1 MSHPEIQAEQAHID
15 RAYALLESSRQRATR
30 LREMVEVG
38 RGGTR
43 QARFERDVIEDA
55 VAGRLSQLE
64 LGSSSL
70 VFGRIDRESKTNTV
84 TSNTA
89 KTSADA
95 PSPDATGPSET
106 FYIGRLAVADERQEP
121 VVVDWRAPIAEPF
134 FRATGGNPLGLLRR
148 RHFVCRGRVLSDL
161 EDEIFDLD
169 ALDASSNG
177 GNGRP
182 LIAHGAL
189 YAALEQR
196 RDGQLRQVVATIQA
210 EQDEIIRSSRKGIL
224 VCQGGPGTGKTIVAL
239 HRAAYLLYTHRF
251 PLAGQGVLV
260 VGPNRLFLRYVERVL
275 PSLGEAGVHLF
286 VLADL
291 FNEIFPD
298 VRIRLADT
306 PDVARIKG
314 DVAMSQVIAHAI
326 RDRQRPLRSD
336 VRLEFGLGYVTL
348 AANSSRAIV
357 AEARRRFRHH
367 NAGRAYVEKAVYA
380 AMSASH
386 RRRPDPSKLRERFS
400 RHPEVMAALERMWPL
415 LTPAQLLRDLYGS
428 RALLRS
434 AAAGVLTDAEWG
446 LLHRPR
452 GDTEDDYEW
461 SDADVPLLDEAYSVL
476 GPRSRSRRR
485 RSDTEMRTYGH
496 IVVDECQDQPPMALR
511 MIARRSL
518 NGSMTLV
525 GDIAQATSA
534 HAPSSWQE
542 ILAHLPAGPLEPRL
556 SELTLSYRIPQP
568 SLELANQVLAAAAPG
583 LAPPAAVRIE
593 GSPPRFVTAHAGAE
607 AEPSGEAVAR
617 AARERSEQERE
628 EMVATN
634 GPDVERSLL
643 AQAVLETVTTESEA
657 LDGGNML
664 VVSPL
669 QHMDEIAALLK
680 DAGVDFGR
688 ATAASR
694 NATGAL
700 HPHVTLAPVRL
711 CKGLETDGVV
721 VVEPAAMIGEE
732 PQGLRALYVALTR
745 ATKRVAVVSSR
756 PLPEPLRSVAAS
768 RGAESCNTGRTAAHA
783 DAVEVSSGDVHG

>member
-15 RAYALLESSRQRATR
+15 RAYALLETSRQRVTR
-30 LREMVEVG
+30 LRDMVEVG

-70 VFGRIDRESKTNTV
+70 VFGRIDRSERPSGDDDK
-84 TSNTA
+84 S
-89 KTSADA
+89 DG
-95 PSPDATGPSET
+95 SPDGNGASET

-134 FRATGGNPLGLLRR
+134 FRATGGDPLGLLRR
-148 RHFVCRGRVLSDL
+148 RHFVCRGRVLADL
-161 EDEIFDLD
+161 EDEFFDLD
-169 ALDASSNG
+169 ALDGESGDGHRSRLN
-177 GNGRP
+177 
-182 LIAHGAL
+182 AHGAL

-210 EQDEIIRSSRKGIL
+210 EQDEIIRSPRKGIL
-224 VCQGGPGTGKTIVAL
+224 VTQGGPGTGKTIVAL
-239 HRAAYLLYTHRF
+239 HRAAYLLYTYRF

-298 VRIRLADT
+298 VRVRLADT
-306 PDVARIKG
+306 ADVARVKG
-314 DVAMSQVIAHAI
+314 DVRMSQVVKNAV
-326 RDRQRPLRSD
+326 RDRQRPLRGD
-336 VRLEFGLGYVTL
+336 LRLDFGLGYVTL
-348 AANSSRAIV
+348 AASTSRAIV

-367 NAGRAYVEKAVYA
+367 NAGRAYVEQAVYA

-386 RRRPDPSKLRERFS
+386 RRRPEPSKLRERFS
-400 RHPEVMAALERMWPL
+400 RHPDVMEAFERMWPL

-434 AAAGVLTDAEWG
+434 AADGALADAETEQ
-446 LLHRPR
+446 LYRPR
-452 GDTEDDYEW
+452 GDSEADYEW
-461 SDADVPLLDEAYSVL
+461 SDADVPVLDEAYSVL

-534 HAPSSWQE
+534 HAPSSWHE
-542 ILAHLPAGPLEPRL
+542 ILAHLPSGPVAPRL

-583 LAPPAAVRIE
+583 LAPPAAVRID
-593 GSPPRFVTAHAGAE
+593 GSPPRFVTAPE
-607 AEPSGEAVAR
+607 
-617 AARERSEQERE
+617 
-628 EMVATN
+628 
-634 GPDVERSLL
+634 DV
-643 AQAVLETVTTESEA
+643 AQAVLDTVVFEA
-657 LDGGNML
+657 AELDGGSML
-664 VVSPL
+664 VVSPAEC
-669 QHMDEIAALLK
+669 MDDIAELLAS
-680 DAGVDFGR
+680 AGVDFGR

-721 VVEPAAMIGEE
+721 VVEPAAMVDEE

-756 PLPEPLRSVAAS
+756 PLPEPLHSAAAS
-768 RGAESCNTGRTAAHA
+768 YGAGACNTGRTAAHA
-783 DAVEVSSGDVHG
+783 AAAEASSGESHG

>member
-70 VFGRIDRESKTNTV
+70 VFGRIDRS
-84 TSNTA
+84 A

-95 PSPDATGPSET
+95 QVPDATGPSET

-148 RHFVCRGRVLSDL
+148 RHFVCRGRVLAGL

-169 ALDASSNG
+169 ALDASANG
-177 GNGRP
+177 GNGPR
-182 LIAHGAL
+182 LNAHGAL

-196 RDGQLRQVVATIQA
+196 RDGQLQQVVSTIQA
-210 EQDEIIRSSRKGIL
+210 EQDEIIRSPRKGIL
-224 VCQGGPGTGKTIVAL
+224 VTQGGPGTGKTIVAL
-239 HRAAYLLYTHRF
+239 HRAAYLLYTYRF

-291 FNEIFPD
+291 FNEIFPE
-298 VRIRLADT
+298 VRVRLADT
-306 PDVARIKG
+306 PEAARIKG
-314 DVAMSQVIAHAI
+314 DVRMSQVVMNAV

-336 VRLEFGLGYVTL
+336 LRLDFGLGYVTL
-348 AANSSRAIV
+348 AASTSRAIV

-367 NAGRAYVEKAVYA
+367 NAGRAYVEQAAYA

-386 RRRPDPSKLRERFS
+386 RRRPEPSKLRERFS
-400 RHPEVMAALERMWPL
+400 RHPGVMEAFERMWPL

-434 AAAGVLTDAEWG
+434 AAGGVLSDAETEQ
-446 LLHRPR
+446 LFRPR
-452 GDTEDDYEW
+452 GDGEADYEW
-461 SDADVPLLDEAYSVL
+461 SDADVPMLDEAYSVL
-476 GPRSRSRRR
+476 GPRSRSRKR

-534 HAPSSWQE
+534 HAPSSWHE
-542 ILAHLPAGPLEPRL
+542 ILAHLPSGPVAPRL

-583 LAPPAAVRIE
+583 LAPPAAVRID
-593 GSPPRFVTAHAGAE
+593 GAPPRFVTASGGVAQGVLDTVVFEAAE
-607 AEPSGEAVAR
+607 
-617 AARERSEQERE
+617 
-628 EMVATN
+628 
-634 GPDVERSLL
+634 
-643 AQAVLETVTTESEA
+643 
-657 LDGGNML
+657 LDGGSML
-664 VVSPL
+664 VVSPAE
-669 QHMDEIAALLK
+669 HMDDIAELLAS
-680 DAGVDFGR
+680 AGVDFGR

-721 VVEPAAMIGEE
+721 VVEPAAMVDEE

-756 PLPEPLRSVAAS
+756 PLPEPLHSAAAS
-768 RGAESCNTGRTAAHA
+768 CGAGACNTGRTAAHA
-783 DAVEVSSGDVHG
+783 AAAEASSGDSHG

>member
-43 QARFERDVIEDA
+43 QARFERDVIEDT

-70 VFGRIDRESKTNTV
+70 VFGRIDRPARPNGDTGRPDDGS
-84 TSNTA
+84 
-89 KTSADA
+89 DG
-95 PSPDATGPSET
+95 SPDGNGASET

-134 FRATGGNPLGLLRR
+134 FRATGGDPLGLLRR
-148 RHFVCRGRVLSDL
+148 RHFVCRGRVLADL
-161 EDEIFDLD
+161 EDEVFDLD
-169 ALDASSNG
+169 ALDGGSD
-177 GNGRP
+177 GNGDRP
-182 LIAHGAL
+182 RLNAHGAL

-196 RDGQLRQVVATIQA
+196 RDGQLRQVVSTIQA
-210 EQDEIIRSSRKGIL
+210 EQDEIIRSPRKGIL
-224 VCQGGPGTGKTIVAL
+224 VTQGGPGTGKTIVAL
-239 HRAAYLLYTHRF
+239 HRAAYLLYTYRF

-260 VGPNRLFLRYVERVL
+260 IGPNRLFLRYVERVL
-275 PSLGEAGVHLF
+275 PSLGEVGVHLF

-291 FNEIFPD
+291 FNEMFPE
-298 VRIRLADT
+298 VRVRLADT
-306 PDVARIKG
+306 AAVARTKG
-314 DVAMSQVIAHAI
+314 DIAMSQVISNAV
-326 RDRQRPLRSD
+326 RDRERPLRSD
-336 VRLEFGLGYVTL
+336 LRLEFGLGYVTL
-348 AANSSRAIV
+348 SVNTSRAIV

-367 NAGRAYVEKAVYA
+367 NAGRTYVEQAVYA

-386 RRRPDPSKLRERFS
+386 RRRPEPAKLRERFA

-434 AAAGVLTDAEWG
+434 AAEGVLGDDEWES
-446 LLHRPR
+446 LYRAR
-452 GDTEDDYEW
+452 GDSEADYEW
-461 SDADVPLLDEAYSVL
+461 TDADVPLLDEAYSVL
-476 GPRSRSRRR
+476 GPRSRSRKR
-485 RSDTEMRTYGH
+485 RSDTEIRTYGH

-518 NGSMTLV
+518 NGSMTVV

-542 ILAHLPAGPLEPRL
+542 ILCHLPSGPVAPRL

-568 SLELANQVLAAAAPG
+568 SLELANRVLAAAAPG
-583 LAPPAAVRIE
+583 LAPPEAVRID
-593 GSPPRFVTAHAGAE
+593 GSPPRFVHAESIAH
-607 AEPSGEAVAR
+607 
-617 AARERSEQERE
+617 
-628 EMVATN
+628 
-634 GPDVERSLL
+634 
-643 AQAVLETVTTESEA
+643 AVLETVDDESAA
-657 LDGGNML
+657 LDGGSLL
-664 VVSPL
+664 VVSPARF
-669 QHMDEIAALLK
+669 MDEIASLLE

-700 HPHVTLAPVRL
+700 HPRVTLAPVRL

-721 VVEPAAMIGEE
+721 VVEPAAMVDEE
-732 PQGLRALYVALTR
+732 AQGLRALYVALTR
-745 ATKRVAVVSSR
+745 ATKRVAVVWNR
-756 PLPEPLRSVAAS
+756 PLPYPLNDRSSSGIAGQA
-768 RGAESCNTGRTAAHA
+768 GACNTGPAAAPDMPAMGMPGANH
-783 DAVEVSSGDVHG
+783 VTSGESNG

>member
-70 VFGRIDRESKTNTV
+70 VFGRIDRPVKASLDGHEPEGNG
-84 TSNTA
+84 A
-89 KTSADA
+89 
-95 PSPDATGPSET
+95 SET
-106 FYIGRLAVADERQEP
+106 FHIGRLAVADEHQEP

-134 FRATGGNPLGLLRR
+134 FRATGGDPLGLLRR
-148 RHFVCRGRVLSDL
+148 RHFVCRGRVLADL
-161 EDEIFDLD
+161 EDEVFDLD
-169 ALDASSNG
+169 VLDGEGDGKADG
-177 GNGRP
+177 DRP
-182 LIAHGAL
+182 RLNAHGAL
-189 YAALEQR
+189 YAALEER
-196 RDGQLRQVVATIQA
+196 RGGQLRQVVSTIQA
-210 EQDEIIRSSRKGIL
+210 EQDEIIRSPRKGIL

-239 HRAAYLLYTHRF
+239 HRAAYLLYTYRF

-260 VGPNRLFLRYVERVL
+260 IGPNRLFLRYVERVL
-275 PSLGEAGVHLF
+275 PSLGEVGVHLF

-306 PDVARIKG
+306 AAVARTKG
-314 DVAMSQVIAHAI
+314 DTAMSQVIVNAV
-326 RDRQRPLRSD
+326 RDRQRPLRREL
-336 VRLEFGLGYVTL
+336 RLEFGLGYVTL
-348 AANSSRAIV
+348 SVGTSRAIV

-367 NAGRAYVEKAVYA
+367 NAGRSYVEQEVYA

-386 RRRPDPSKLRERFS
+386 RRRPEPAKLRERFA

-434 AAAGVLTDAEWG
+434 ACDGLLERDAWES
-446 LLHRPR
+446 LHRPR
-452 GDTEDDYEW
+452 GDSEADYEW
-461 SDADVPLLDEAYSVL
+461 TDADVPLLDEAYSVL
-476 GPRSRSRRR
+476 GPRSRSRKR
-485 RSDTEMRTYGH
+485 RSDTEIRTYGH

-518 NGSMTLV
+518 NGSMTVV

-542 ILAHLPAGPLEPRL
+542 ILRHLPSGPIAPRL
-556 SELTLSYRIPQP
+556 AELTLSYRIPQP
-568 SLELANQVLAAAAPG
+568 SLDLANRVLAAAAPG
-583 LAPPAAVRIE
+583 LAPPEAVRID
-593 GSPPRFVTAHAGAE
+593 GAPPRFVHAQNVAQSVLDTVHDE
-607 AEPSGEAVAR
+607 AA
-617 AARERSEQERE
+617 
-628 EMVATN
+628 
-634 GPDVERSLL
+634 
-643 AQAVLETVTTESEA
+643 A
-657 LDGGNML
+657 LDGGSLL
-664 VVSPL
+664 VVSPAGFI
-669 QHMDEIAALLK
+669 DEIASLLE
-680 DAGVDFGR
+680 DAGVDYGR

-700 HPHVTLAPVRL
+700 HPRVTLAPVRL

-721 VVEPAAMIGEE
+721 VVEPAAMVDEE
-732 PQGLRALYVALTR
+732 AQGLRALYVALTR
-745 ATKRVAVVSSR
+745 ATKRVAVVWSR
-756 PLPEPLRSVAAS
+756 PLPEPLDGPSNGPSSTTIAGSA
-768 RGAESCNTGRTAAHA
+768 GACNTGLAPAPGVP
-783 DAVEVSSGDVHG
+783 AVGMSGATHVTPGESHG

>member
-70 VFGRIDRESKTNTV
+70 VFGRIDRESS
-84 TSNTA
+84 TSPMAANPA

-95 PSPDATGPSET
+95 QVPDATGPSET
-106 FYIGRLAVADERQEP
+106 FYIGRLAVADEQQEP

-148 RHFVCRGRVLSDL
+148 RHFVCRGRVLADL

-169 ALDASSNG
+169 ALDGGPNG
-177 GNGRP
+177 GNGPR
-182 LIAHGAL
+182 LNAHGAL

-210 EQDEIIRSSRKGIL
+210 EQDEIIRSPRKGIL

-239 HRAAYLLYTHRF
+239 HRAAYLLYTYRF

-298 VRIRLADT
+298 VRIRTAEG
-306 PDVARIKG
+306 PEVARIKG
-314 DVAMSQVIAHAI
+314 DVRMSHVVMNAV
-326 RDRQRPLRSD
+326 RDRQRPLRD
-336 VRLEFGLGYVTL
+336 DLRLEFGLGYVTL
-348 AANSSRAIV
+348 DAGTSRAIV

-367 NAGRAYVEKAVYA
+367 NAGRAHVEQAVYA

-400 RHPEVMAALERMWPL
+400 RHPDVMEAFERMWPL

-434 AAAGVLTDAEWG
+434 AADGVLADAETEQ
-446 LLHRPR
+446 LYRPR
-452 GDTEDDYEW
+452 GDSEADYEW
-461 SDADVPLLDEAYSVL
+461 SDADVPVLDEAYSVL
-476 GPRSRSRRR
+476 GPRSRSRKR
-485 RSDTEMRTYGH
+485 RSDSEMRTYGH

-534 HAPSSWQE
+534 HAPSSWHE
-542 ILAHLPAGPLEPRL
+542 ILAHLPSGPVAPRL

-568 SLELANQVLAAAAPG
+568 SLELANEVLAAAAPG
-583 LAPPAAVRIE
+583 LAPPAAVRID
-593 GSPPRFVTAHAGAE
+593 GSPPRFV
-607 AEPSGEAVAR
+607 
-617 AARERSEQERE
+617 AASD
-628 EMVATN
+628 
-634 GPDVERSLL
+634 GL
-643 AQAVLETVTTESEA
+643 AQAVLDTVVFEA
-657 LDGGNML
+657 AELDGGSIL
-664 VVSPL
+664 VVSPAV
-669 QHMDEIAALLK
+669 HMDGIAELLAA
-680 DAGVDFGR
+680 AGVDFGR

-721 VVEPAAMIGEE
+721 VVEPAAMIDEE

-756 PLPEPLRSVAAS
+756 PLPEPLHTAAAS
-768 RGAESCNTGRTAAHA
+768 CSAGACNTGGTVANAAAA
-783 DAVEVSSGDVHG
+783 DASSGDSHG

>member
-1 MSHPEIQAEQAHID
+1 MISLKSGDEPSVSHPEIQAEQAHID

-30 LREMVEVG
+30 LRDMVEVG

-70 VFGRIDRESKTNTV
+70 VFGRIDRESTTGPI
-84 TSNTA
+84 

-95 PSPDATGPSET
+95 QAPDATGPSET

-148 RHFVCRGRVLSDL
+148 RHFVCRGRVLADL

-169 ALDASSNG
+169 ALDASANG
-177 GNGRP
+177 GNGPR
-182 LIAHGAL
+182 LNAHGAL

-210 EQDEIIRSSRKGIL
+210 EQDEIIRSPRKGIL

-239 HRAAYLLYTHRF
+239 HRAAYLLYTYRF

-291 FNEIFPD
+291 FNEIFPE
-298 VRIRLADT
+298 VRVRLADT

-314 DVAMSQVIAHAI
+314 DVRMSQVVSNAV

-336 VRLEFGLGYVTL
+336 LRLEFGLGYVTL
-348 AANSSRAIV
+348 AAGTSRAIV

-367 NAGRAYVEKAVYA
+367 SAGRAYVEQAVYA

-400 RHPEVMAALERMWPL
+400 RHPDVVEAFERMWPL

-434 AAAGVLTDAEWG
+434 AAGGVLDDAETEQ
-446 LLHRPR
+446 LYRAR
-452 GDTEDDYEW
+452 GDSEADYEW
-461 SDADVPLLDEAYSVL
+461 SDSDVPVLDEAYAVL
-476 GPRSRSRRR
+476 GPRSRSRKR
-485 RSDTEMRTYGH
+485 RSDTEIRTYGH

-534 HAPSSWQE
+534 HAPSSWHE
-542 ILAHLPAGPLEPRL
+542 ILAHLPSGPVVPRQ

-583 LAPPAAVRIE
+583 LAPPAAVRID
-593 GSPPRFVTAHAGAE
+593 GSPPRFV
-607 AEPSGEAVAR
+607 
-617 AARERSEQERE
+617 AAS
-628 EMVATN
+628 N
-634 GPDVERSLL
+634 GV
-643 AQAVLETVTTESEA
+643 AQAVLDTVVSEA
-657 LDGGNML
+657 AELDGGSML
-664 VVSPL
+664 VVSPAEY
-669 QHMDEIAALLK
+669 MDDIAELLAA
-680 DAGVDFGR
+680 AGVDFGR

-721 VVEPAAMIGEE
+721 VVEPAAMVDEE

-756 PLPEPLRSVAAS
+756 PLPEPLRSAAAS
-768 RGAESCNTGRTAAHA
+768 CGAGACNTGRTAANA
-783 DAVEVSSGDVHG
+783 AAAEASSGDSHG

>member
-70 VFGRIDRESKTNTV
+70 VFGRIDRPARPNG
-84 TSNTA
+84 
-89 KTSADA
+89 DA
-95 PSPDATGPSET
+95 GSPDGIRVGSPDGNGASET

-134 FRATGGNPLGLLRR
+134 FRATGGDPLGLLRR
-148 RHFVCRGRVLSDL
+148 RHFVCRGRLLADL
-161 EDEIFDLD
+161 EDEVFDLD
-169 ALDASSNG
+169 ALDSAG
-177 GNGRP
+177 DGNGDRP
-182 LIAHGAL
+182 RLNAHGAL

-196 RDGQLRQVVATIQA
+196 RDGQLRQVVSTIQA
-210 EQDEIIRSSRKGIL
+210 EQDEIIRSPRKGIL
-224 VCQGGPGTGKTIVAL
+224 VTQGGPGTGKTIVAL
-239 HRAAYLLYTHRF
+239 HRAAYLLYTYRF

-260 VGPNRLFLRYVERVL
+260 IGPNRLFLRYVERVL

-298 VRIRLADT
+298 VRVRLADT
-306 PDVARIKG
+306 AAVARTKG
-314 DVAMSQVIAHAI
+314 DTRMSQVIADAV

-336 VRLEFGLGYVTL
+336 LRLEFGLGYVTL
-348 AANSSRAIV
+348 SAGTSRAIV

-367 NAGRAYVEKAVYA
+367 NAGRSYVEQAVYA

-386 RRRPDPSKLRERFS
+386 RRRPEPAKLRERFA
-400 RHPEVMAALERMWPL
+400 RHPEVMEAFERMWPL

-428 RALLRS
+428 HALLRS
-434 AAAGVLTDAEWG
+434 AAEGVLQQDEWEA
-446 LLHRPR
+446 LYRPR
-452 GDTEDDYEW
+452 GDSEADYEW
-461 SDADVPLLDEAYSVL
+461 TDADVPLLDEAYSML
-476 GPRSRSRRR
+476 GPRSRSRKR
-485 RSDTEMRTYGH
+485 RSDSEIRTYGH

-518 NGSMTLV
+518 NGSMTVV

-534 HAPSSWQE
+534 HAPSGWQE
-542 ILAHLPAGPLEPRL
+542 ILAHLPSGPVAPRL

-568 SLELANQVLAAAAPG
+568 SLELANRVLAAAAPG
-583 LAPPAAVRIE
+583 LAPPAAVRID
-593 GSPPRFVTAHAGAE
+593 GAPPRFVHAQSIAH
-607 AEPSGEAVAR
+607 
-617 AARERSEQERE
+617 
-628 EMVATN
+628 
-634 GPDVERSLL
+634 
-643 AQAVLETVTTESEA
+643 AVLETVNDEAAA
-657 LDGGNML
+657 LDGGSVL
-664 VVSPL
+664 VVSPA
-669 QHMDEIAALLK
+669 QFIDEIASLLEG
-680 DAGVDFGR
+680 AGLDFGR

-700 HPHVTLAPVRL
+700 HPRVTLAPVRL

-721 VVEPAAMIGEE
+721 VAEPAAMVDEE

-745 ATKRVAVVSSR
+745 ATKRVAVVWRR
-756 PLPEPLRSVAAS
+756 PLPDSLNGPSSSGIAGAA
-768 RGAESCNTGRTAAHA
+768 GACNTGVAAA
-783 DAVEVSSGDVHG
+783 PGVPAVGMPGANHVTSGESNG

>member
-15 RAYALLESSRQRATR
+15 RAYALLETSRQRVTR
-30 LREMVEVG
+30 LRDMVEVG

-70 VFGRIDRESKTNTV
+70 VFGRIDRSERPSGDDDK
-84 TSNTA
+84 S
-89 KTSADA
+89 DG
-95 PSPDATGPSET
+95 SPDGNGASET

-134 FRATGGNPLGLLRR
+134 FRATGGDPLGLLRR
-148 RHFVCRGRVLSDL
+148 RHFVCRGRVLADL
-161 EDEIFDLD
+161 EDEFFDLD
-169 ALDASSNG
+169 ALDGESGDG
-177 GNGRP
+177 GGHRSRLN
-182 LIAHGAL
+182 AHGAL

-210 EQDEIIRSSRKGIL
+210 EQDEIIRSPRKGIL
-224 VCQGGPGTGKTIVAL
+224 VTQGGPGTGKTIVAL
-239 HRAAYLLYTHRF
+239 HRAAYLLYTYRF

-298 VRIRLADT
+298 VRVRLADT
-306 PDVARIKG
+306 ADVARVKG
-314 DVAMSQVIAHAI
+314 DVRMSQVVKNAV
-326 RDRQRPLRSD
+326 RDRQRPLRGD
-336 VRLEFGLGYVTL
+336 LRLDFGLGYVTL
-348 AANSSRAIV
+348 AASTSRAIV

-367 NAGRAYVEKAVYA
+367 NAGRAYVEQAVYA

-386 RRRPDPSKLRERFS
+386 RRRPEPSKLRERFS
-400 RHPEVMAALERMWPL
+400 RHPDVMEAFERMWPL

-434 AAAGVLTDAEWG
+434 AADGALADAETEQ
-446 LLHRPR
+446 LYRPR
-452 GDTEDDYEW
+452 GDSEADYEW
-461 SDADVPLLDEAYSVL
+461 SDADVPVLDEAYSVL

-534 HAPSSWQE
+534 HAPSSWHE
-542 ILAHLPAGPLEPRL
+542 ILAHLPSGPVAPRL

-583 LAPPAAVRIE
+583 LAPPAAVRID
-593 GSPPRFVTAHAGAE
+593 GSPPRFVTAPE
-607 AEPSGEAVAR
+607 
-617 AARERSEQERE
+617 
-628 EMVATN
+628 
-634 GPDVERSLL
+634 DV
-643 AQAVLETVTTESEA
+643 AQAVLDTVVFEA
-657 LDGGNML
+657 AELDGGSML
-664 VVSPL
+664 VVSPAEY
-669 QHMDEIAALLK
+669 MDDIAELLAS
-680 DAGVDFGR
+680 AGVDFGR

-721 VVEPAAMIGEE
+721 VVEPAAMVDEE

-756 PLPEPLRSVAAS
+756 PLPEPLHSAAAS
-768 RGAESCNTGRTAAHA
+768 YGAGACNTGRTAAHA
-783 DAVEVSSGDVHG
+783 AAAEASSGESHG

>member
-30 LREMVEVG
+30 LRDMVEVG

-70 VFGRIDRESKTNTV
+70 VFGRIDR
-84 TSNTA
+84 
-89 KTSADA
+89 SALPNGDA
-95 PSPDATGPSET
+95 DKSDGSPDGNGASET

-134 FRATGGNPLGLLRR
+134 FRATGGDPLGLLRR
-148 RHFVCRGRVLSDL
+148 RHFVCRGRVLADL
-161 EDEIFDLD
+161 EDEFFDLD
-169 ALDASSNG
+169 ALDSERGDGPRSRLN
-177 GNGRP
+177 
-182 LIAHGAL
+182 AHGAL

-210 EQDEIIRSSRKGIL
+210 EQDEIIRSPRKGIL
-224 VCQGGPGTGKTIVAL
+224 VTQGGPGTGKTIVAL
-239 HRAAYLLYTHRF
+239 HRAAYLLYTYRF

-298 VRIRLADT
+298 VRVRLADA

-314 DVAMSQVIAHAI
+314 DVRMSQLVKNAV
-326 RDRQRPLRSD
+326 RDRQRPIRSD
-336 VRLEFGLGYVTL
+336 LRLEFGLGYVTL
-348 AANSSRAIV
+348 AASTSRAIV

-367 NAGRAYVEKAVYA
+367 NAGRAYVEQAVYS

-386 RRRPDPSKLRERFS
+386 RRRPEPSKLRERFS
-400 RHPEVMAALERMWPL
+400 RHPDVMEAFERMWPL

-428 RALLRS
+428 HALLRS
-434 AAAGVLTDAEWG
+434 AADGVLADAETEQ
-446 LLHRPR
+446 LYRTR
-452 GDTEDDYEW
+452 GDSEPDYEW
-461 SDADVPLLDEAYSVL
+461 SDADVPVLDEAYSVL
-476 GPRSRSRRR
+476 GPRSRSRKR

-534 HAPSSWQE
+534 HAPSSWHE
-542 ILAHLPAGPLEPRL
+542 ILAHLPSGPVAPRL

-583 LAPPAAVRIE
+583 LAPPAAVRID
-593 GSPPRFVTAHAGAE
+593 GAPPRFVKAPAGPE

-628 EMVATN
+628 ITGSPTGEFVS
-634 GPDVERSLL
+634 ERSLL
-643 AQAVLETVTTESEA
+643 AQAVLDTVVFEA
-657 LDGGNML
+657 AELDGGSML
-664 VVSPL
+664 VVSPAE
-669 QHMDEIAALLK
+669 HMDDIAELLAG
-680 DAGVDFGR
+680 AGVDFGR

-694 NATGAL
+694 NATGTL

-721 VVEPAAMIGEE
+721 VVEPAAMVDEE

-756 PLPEPLRSVAAS
+756 PLPEPLHSAAAS
-768 RGAESCNTGRTAAHA
+768 RGAGACNTGRTAAHA
-783 DAVEVSSGDVHG
+783 AAAEASSGDSHG

>member
-30 LREMVEVG
+30 LRDMVEVG

-70 VFGRIDRESKTNTV
+70 VFGRIDR
-84 TSNTA
+84 
-89 KTSADA
+89 SARPNGDDDKSDG
-95 PSPDATGPSET
+95 SPDGNGASET

-134 FRATGGNPLGLLRR
+134 FRATGGDPLGLLRR
-148 RHFVCRGRVLSDL
+148 RHFVCRGRVLADL
-161 EDEIFDLD
+161 EDEFFDLD
-169 ALDASSNG
+169 ALDGQRGDDPRSRLN
-177 GNGRP
+177 
-182 LIAHGAL
+182 AHGAL

-210 EQDEIIRSSRKGIL
+210 EQDEIIRSPRKGIL
-224 VCQGGPGTGKTIVAL
+224 VTQGGPGTGKTIVAL
-239 HRAAYLLYTHRF
+239 HRAAYLLYTYRF

-298 VRIRLADT
+298 VRVRLADA

-314 DVAMSQVIAHAI
+314 DVRMSQVVKNAV
-326 RDRQRPLRSD
+326 RDRQRPIRSD
-336 VRLEFGLGYVTL
+336 LRLEFGLGYVTL
-348 AANSSRAIV
+348 AASTSRAIV
-357 AEARRRFRHH
+357 SEARRRFRHH
-367 NAGRAYVEKAVYA
+367 NAGRAYVEQAVYS

-386 RRRPDPSKLRERFS
+386 RRRPEPSKLRERFS
-400 RHPEVMAALERMWPL
+400 RHPDVMEAFERMWPL

-434 AAAGVLTDAEWG
+434 AADGVLADAESEQ
-446 LLHRPR
+446 LYRPR
-452 GDTEDDYEW
+452 GDSEADYEW
-461 SDADVPLLDEAYSVL
+461 SDADVPVLDEAYSVL
-476 GPRSRSRRR
+476 GPRSRSRKR

-534 HAPSSWQE
+534 HAPSSWHE
-542 ILAHLPAGPLEPRL
+542 ILAHLPSGPVAPRL

-583 LAPPAAVRIE
+583 LAPPAAVRID
-593 GSPPRFVTAHAGAE
+593 GAPPRFVKAPA
-607 AEPSGEAVAR
+607 
-617 AARERSEQERE
+617 
-628 EMVATN
+628 
-634 GPDVERSLL
+634 DV
-643 AQAVLETVTTESEA
+643 AQAVLDTVVFEA
-657 LDGGNML
+657 AELDGGSML
-664 VVSPL
+664 VVSPAE
-669 QHMDEIAALLK
+669 HMDDIAELLAA
-680 DAGVDFGR
+680 AGVDFGR

-721 VVEPAAMIGEE
+721 VVEPAAIVDEE

-756 PLPEPLRSVAAS
+756 PLPEPLHSAAAS
-768 RGAESCNTGRTAAHA
+768 CGAGACNTGRTAAHA
-783 DAVEVSSGDVHG
+783 AAAEASSGDSHG

>member
-30 LREMVEVG
+30 LRDMVEVG

-70 VFGRIDRESKTNTV
+70 VFGRIDR
-84 TSNTA
+84 
-89 KTSADA
+89 SAGPNGDA
-95 PSPDATGPSET
+95 DKSDGSPDGNGASET

-134 FRATGGNPLGLLRR
+134 FRATGGDPLGLLRR
-148 RHFVCRGRVLSDL
+148 RHFVCRGRVLADL
-161 EDEIFDLD
+161 EDEFFDLD
-169 ALDASSNG
+169 ALDGQRGDDPRSRLN
-177 GNGRP
+177 
-182 LIAHGAL
+182 AHGAL

-210 EQDEIIRSSRKGIL
+210 EQDEIIRSPRKGIL
-224 VCQGGPGTGKTIVAL
+224 VTQGGPGTGKTIVAL
-239 HRAAYLLYTHRF
+239 HRAAYLLYTYRF

-298 VRIRLADT
+298 VRVRLADT
-306 PDVARIKG
+306 ADVARIKG
-314 DVAMSQVIAHAI
+314 DVRMSQVVKNAV
-326 RDRQRPLRSD
+326 RDRQRPIRSD
-336 VRLEFGLGYVTL
+336 LRLEFGLGYVTL
-348 AANSSRAIV
+348 AASTSRAIV

-367 NAGRAYVEKAVYA
+367 NAGRAYVEQAVYA

-386 RRRPDPSKLRERFS
+386 RRRPEPSKLRERFS
-400 RHPEVMAALERMWPL
+400 RHPDVMEAFERMWPL

-434 AAAGVLTDAEWG
+434 AADSVLADAETEQ
-446 LLHRPR
+446 LFRPR
-452 GDTEDDYEW
+452 GDSEADYEW
-461 SDADVPLLDEAYSVL
+461 SDADVPVLDEAYSVL
-476 GPRSRSRRR
+476 GPRSRSRKR

-534 HAPSSWQE
+534 HAPSSWHE
-542 ILAHLPAGPLEPRL
+542 ILAHLPSGPVAPRL

-583 LAPPAAVRIE
+583 LAPPAAVRID
-593 GSPPRFVTAHAGAE
+593 GAPPRFVKAPA
-607 AEPSGEAVAR
+607 
-617 AARERSEQERE
+617 
-628 EMVATN
+628 
-634 GPDVERSLL
+634 DV
-643 AQAVLETVTTESEA
+643 AQAVLDTVVFEA
-657 LDGGNML
+657 AELDGGSML
-664 VVSPL
+664 VVSPAE
-669 QHMDEIAALLK
+669 HMDDIAELLAA
-680 DAGVDFGR
+680 AGVDFGR

-721 VVEPAAMIGEE
+721 VVEPAAIVDEE

-756 PLPEPLRSVAAS
+756 PLPEPLHSAAAS
-768 RGAESCNTGRTAAHA
+768 CGAGACNTGRTAAHA
-783 DAVEVSSGDVHG
+783 AAAEASSGDSHG

>member
-30 LREMVEVG
+30 LRDMVEVG

-70 VFGRIDRESKTNTV
+70 VFGRIDR
-84 TSNTA
+84 
-89 KTSADA
+89 SARPNGDA
-95 PSPDATGPSET
+95 DKFDGSPDGNGASET

-121 VVVDWRAPIAEPF
+121 VVVDWRAPVAEPF
-134 FRATGGNPLGLLRR
+134 FRATGGDPLGLLRR
-148 RHFVCRGRVLSDL
+148 RHFVCRGRVLADL
-161 EDEIFDLD
+161 EDEFFDLD
-169 ALDASSNG
+169 ALDCESG
-177 GNGRP
+177 GGVGHRSRLN
-182 LIAHGAL
+182 AHGAL

-210 EQDEIIRSSRKGIL
+210 EQDEIIRSPRKGIL
-224 VCQGGPGTGKTIVAL
+224 VTQGGPGTGKTIVAL
-239 HRAAYLLYTHRF
+239 HRAAYLLYTYRF

-291 FNEIFPD
+291 FNEIFPE
-298 VRIRLADT
+298 VRVRLADT
-306 PDVARIKG
+306 PEVARIKG
-314 DVAMSQVIAHAI
+314 DVRMSQVVKNAV
-326 RDRQRPLRSD
+326 RDRQRPIRSD
-336 VRLEFGLGYVTL
+336 LRLEFGLGYVTL
-348 AANSSRAIV
+348 AASTSRAIV

-367 NAGRAYVEKAVYA
+367 NAGRAYVEQAVYS

-386 RRRPDPSKLRERFS
+386 RRRPEPSKLRERFS
-400 RHPEVMAALERMWPL
+400 RHPEVMEAFERMWPL

-434 AAAGVLTDAEWG
+434 AAGEVLADAETEQ
-446 LLHRPR
+446 LYRPR
-452 GDTEDDYEW
+452 GDSEADYEW
-461 SDADVPLLDEAYSVL
+461 SDADVPVLDEAYSVL
-476 GPRSRSRRR
+476 GPRSRSRKR

-534 HAPSSWQE
+534 HAPSSWHE
-542 ILAHLPAGPLEPRL
+542 ILAHLPSGPVAPRL

-583 LAPPAAVRIE
+583 LAPPAAVRID
-593 GSPPRFVTAHAGAE
+593 GAPPRFVKAPE
-607 AEPSGEAVAR
+607 
-617 AARERSEQERE
+617 
-628 EMVATN
+628 
-634 GPDVERSLL
+634 DV
-643 AQAVLETVTTESEA
+643 AQAVLNTVVFEA
-657 LDGGNML
+657 AELDGGSML
-664 VVSPL
+664 VVSPAE
-669 QHMDEIAALLK
+669 HMDDIAGLLAA
-680 DAGVDFGR
+680 AGVDFGR

-721 VVEPAAMIGEE
+721 VVEPAAMVDEE

-756 PLPEPLRSVAAS
+756 PLPEPLHSAAAS
-768 RGAESCNTGRTAAHA
+768 CGAGACNTGRIAANA
-783 DAVEVSSGDVHG
+783 AAAEASSGDSHG

>member
-15 RAYALLESSRQRATR
+15 RAYALLESSRQRAAR
-30 LREMVEVG
+30 LRGMVEVG

-70 VFGRIDRESKTNTV
+70 VFGRIDRSERPSGDDDK
-84 TSNTA
+84 S
-89 KTSADA
+89 DG
-95 PSPDATGPSET
+95 SPDGNGASET

-134 FRATGGNPLGLLRR
+134 FRATGGDPLGLLRR
-148 RHFVCRGRVLSDL
+148 RHFVCRGRVLADL
-161 EDEIFDLD
+161 EDEFFDLD
-169 ALDASSNG
+169 ALDGQRGDGPRSRLN
-177 GNGRP
+177 
-182 LIAHGAL
+182 AHGAL

-210 EQDEIIRSSRKGIL
+210 EQDEIIRSPRKGIL
-224 VCQGGPGTGKTIVAL
+224 VTQGGPGTGKTIVAL
-239 HRAAYLLYTHRF
+239 HRAAYLLYTYRF

-291 FNEIFPD
+291 FNEIFGD
-298 VRIRLADT
+298 VRVRLADT

-314 DVAMSQVIAHAI
+314 DVRMSQVVTNAV

-336 VRLEFGLGYVTL
+336 LRLEFGLGYVTL
-348 AANSSRAIV
+348 TAGTSRAIV

-367 NAGRAYVEKAVYA
+367 NAGRAYVEQAVYS

-386 RRRPDPSKLRERFS
+386 RRRPDPGKLRERFS
-400 RHPEVMAALERMWPL
+400 RHPEVMEAFERMWPL

-434 AAAGVLTDAEWG
+434 AAGEVLADAETEQ
-446 LLHRPR
+446 LYRPR
-452 GDTEDDYEW
+452 GDSEADYEW
-461 SDADVPLLDEAYSVL
+461 SDADVPVLDEAYSVL
-476 GPRSRSRRR
+476 GPRSRSRKR

-534 HAPSSWQE
+534 HAPSSWHE
-542 ILAHLPAGPLEPRL
+542 ILAHLPSGPVAPRL

-583 LAPPAAVRIE
+583 LAPPAAVRID
-593 GSPPRFVTAHAGAE
+593 GSPPRFVKAPE
-607 AEPSGEAVAR
+607 
-617 AARERSEQERE
+617 
-628 EMVATN
+628 
-634 GPDVERSLL
+634 DV
-643 AQAVLETVTTESEA
+643 AQAVLDTVVTEAAE
-657 LDGGNML
+657 LDDGSML
-664 VVSPL
+664 VVSPAEY
-669 QHMDEIAALLK
+669 MDDIAELLAA
-680 DAGVDFGR
+680 AGVDFGR

-721 VVEPAAMIGEE
+721 VVEPAAMVDEE

-756 PLPEPLRSVAAS
+756 PLPEPLRSAAAS
-768 RGAESCNTGRTAAHA
+768 YGAGACNTGRIAANA
-783 DAVEVSSGDVHG
+783 AAAEARSGDSHG

>member
-1 MSHPEIQAEQAHID
+1 
-15 RAYALLESSRQRATR
+15 
-30 LREMVEVG
+30 MVEVG

-70 VFGRIDRESKTNTV
+70 VFGRIDRPARPNG
-84 TSNTA
+84 
-89 KTSADA
+89 DIDR
-95 PSPDATGPSET
+95 PDDGSDGGPDGNGASET

-134 FRATGGNPLGLLRR
+134 FRATGGDPLGLLRR
-148 RHFVCRGRVLSDL
+148 RHFVCRGRVLADL
-161 EDEIFDLD
+161 EDEVFDLD
-169 ALDASSNG
+169 ALG
-177 GNGRP
+177 GHGDDEADGDRP
-182 LIAHGAL
+182 RLNAHGAL

-196 RDGQLRQVVATIQA
+196 RDGQLRQVVSTIQA
-210 EQDEIIRSSRKGIL
+210 EQDEIIRSPRKGIL
-224 VCQGGPGTGKTIVAL
+224 VTQGGPGTGKTIVAL
-239 HRAAYLLYTHRF
+239 HRAAYLLYTYRF

-260 VGPNRLFLRYVERVL
+260 IGPNRLFLRYVERVL

-298 VRIRLADT
+298 VRVRLADT
-306 PDVARIKG
+306 AAVARTKG
-314 DVAMSQVIAHAI
+314 DIAMSKVIAKAV

-336 VRLEFGLGYVTL
+336 LRLEFGLGYVTL
-348 AANSSRAIV
+348 SAGTSRAIV

-367 NAGRAYVEKAVYA
+367 NAGRSYVEQAVYA

-386 RRRPDPSKLRERFS
+386 RRRPEPTKLRERFA
-400 RHPEVMAALERMWPL
+400 RHPEVMAAFERMWPL

-434 AAAGVLTDAEWG
+434 AAEGVLRDDEWES
-446 LLHRPR
+446 LYRSR
-452 GDTEDDYEW
+452 GDSEADYEW
-461 SDADVPLLDEAYSVL
+461 TDADVALLDEAYSML
-476 GPRSRSRRR
+476 GPRSRSRKR
-485 RSDTEMRTYGH
+485 RSDTEIRTYGH

-518 NGSMTLV
+518 NGSMTVV

-542 ILAHLPAGPLEPRL
+542 ILAHLPSGPVAPRL

-568 SLELANQVLAAAAPG
+568 SLELANRVLAAAAPG
-583 LAPPAAVRIE
+583 LAPPEAVRID
-593 GSPPRFVTAHAGAE
+593 GTPPRFVHAEGIAE
-607 AEPSGEAVAR
+607 
-617 AARERSEQERE
+617 
-628 EMVATN
+628 
-634 GPDVERSLL
+634 
-643 AQAVLETVTTESEA
+643 AVLEAVDEETAA
-657 LDGGNML
+657 LDGGSVL
-664 VVSPL
+664 VVSPA
-669 QHMDEIAALLK
+669 QFIDEIATLLEG
-680 DAGVDFGR
+680 AGVDFGR

-700 HPHVTLAPVRL
+700 HPRVTVAPVRL

-721 VVEPAAMIGEE
+721 VVEPAAMVDEE

-745 ATKRVAVVSSR
+745 ATKRVAVVWSR
-756 PLPEPLRSVAAS
+756 PLPDPLNGPSGSEIAGAA
-768 RGAESCNTGRTAAHA
+768 GACNTGLAAA
-783 DAVEVSSGDVHG
+783 PGVPAVGMSGANHVTSGESNG

>member
-15 RAYALLESSRQRATR
+15 RAYALLESSRQRARR

-70 VFGRIDRESKTNTV
+70 VFGRIDRPARAHAAAREPAAQESAAQE
-84 TSNTA
+84 SA
-89 KTSADA
+89 SGSADGPGA
-95 PSPDATGPSET
+95 DGPDSSRDGYGAAET
-106 FYIGRLAVADERQEP
+106 FYIGRLAVADEQQEP

-134 FRATGGNPLGLLRR
+134 FRATGGDPLGLLRR
-148 RHFVCRGRVLSDL
+148 RHFVCRGRVLADL
-161 EDEIFDLD
+161 EDEVFDLD
-169 ALDASSNG
+169 ALDDDSTDNDDTG
-177 GNGRP
+177 PRLN
-182 LIAHGAL
+182 AHGAL
-189 YAALEQR
+189 YAALQER

-210 EQDEIIRSSRKGIL
+210 EQDEIIRSPRKGIL

-239 HRAAYLLYTHRF
+239 HRAAYLLYTYRF

-260 VGPNRLFLRYVERVL
+260 IGPNRLFLRYVERVL

-291 FNEIFPD
+291 FNELFPD
-298 VRIRLADT
+298 VQIRLADT
-306 PDVARIKG
+306 TAVARAKG
-314 DVAMSQVIAHAI
+314 DIAMSQVVANAV
-326 RDRQRPLRSD
+326 RDRQRPLRGD
-336 VRLEFGLGYVTL
+336 LRLEFGLGYVTL
-348 AANSSRAIV
+348 TSSASRAIV

-367 NAGRAYVEKAVYA
+367 NAGRAYVEQAVYA

-386 RRRPDPSKLRERFS
+386 RRRPETAKLRERFA
-400 RHPEVMAALERMWPL
+400 RHPEMMAAFERMWPQ

-434 AAAGVLTDAEWG
+434 AAQGVLEQDEWMS
-446 LLHRPR
+446 LHRPR
-452 GDTEDDYEW
+452 GDSPDSYEW
-461 SDADVPLLDEAYSVL
+461 SDADVPLLDEAYAVL
-476 GPRSRSRRR
+476 GPRSGTRKSRR
-485 RSDTEMRTYGH
+485 DADIRTYGH

-534 HAPSSWQE
+534 HAPLNWQE
-542 ILAHLPAGPLEPRL
+542 ILCHLPRGPIAPRL

-568 SLELANQVLAAAAPG
+568 SLELANRVLAAAAVG
-583 LAPPAAVRIE
+583 LAPPEAVRIG
-593 GSPPRFVTAHAGAE
+593 GSPPRFIVVTGEMASAVAEVVSAE
-607 AEPSGEAVAR
+607 AA
-617 AARERSEQERE
+617 
-628 EMVATN
+628 
-634 GPDVERSLL
+634 
-643 AQAVLETVTTESEA
+643 A
-657 LDGGNML
+657 LDGGSVL
-664 VVSPL
+664 VASPVAL
-669 QHMDEIAALLK
+669 IDEIASSLS
-680 DAGVDFGR
+680 DAGMDFGR

-694 NATGAL
+694 NTTGAL
-700 HPHVTLAPVRL
+700 HPRVTLAPVRL

-721 VVEPAAMIGEE
+721 VVEPAAIVDEE

-745 ATKRVAVVSSR
+745 ATKRVAVVWCR
-756 PLPEPLRSVAAS
+756 PLPDPLQDRAAGQAHDDQSSPTAVRSEF
-768 RGAESCNTGRTAAHA
+768 RP
-783 DAVEVSSGDVHG
+783 

>member
-1 MSHPEIQAEQAHID
+1 
-15 RAYALLESSRQRATR
+15 
-30 LREMVEVG
+30 MVEVG

-70 VFGRIDRESKTNTV
+70 VFGRIDRPARPNG
-84 TSNTA
+84 
-89 KTSADA
+89 DIDR
-95 PSPDATGPSET
+95 PDDGSDGGPDGNGASET

-134 FRATGGNPLGLLRR
+134 FRATGGDPLGLLRR
-148 RHFVCRGRVLSDL
+148 RHFVCRGRVLADL
-161 EDEIFDLD
+161 EDEVFDLD
-169 ALDASSNG
+169 VLDGHGDDEADG
-177 GNGRP
+177 DRP
-182 LIAHGAL
+182 RLNAHGAL

-196 RDGQLRQVVATIQA
+196 RDGQLRQVVSTIQA
-210 EQDEIIRSSRKGIL
+210 EQDEIIRSPRKGIL
-224 VCQGGPGTGKTIVAL
+224 VTQGGPGTGKTIVAL
-239 HRAAYLLYTHRF
+239 HRAAYLLYTYRF

-260 VGPNRLFLRYVERVL
+260 IGPNRLFLRYVERVL

-298 VRIRLADT
+298 VRVRLADT
-306 PDVARIKG
+306 AAVARTKG
-314 DVAMSQVIAHAI
+314 DIAMSNVIANAV

-336 VRLEFGLGYVTL
+336 LRLEFGLGYVTL
-348 AANSSRAIV
+348 SAGTSRAIV

-367 NAGRAYVEKAVYA
+367 NAGRSYVEQAVYA

-386 RRRPDPSKLRERFS
+386 RRRPEPTKLRERFA
-400 RHPEVMAALERMWPL
+400 RHPEVMAAFERMWPL

-434 AAAGVLTDAEWG
+434 AAEGVLRDDEWES
-446 LLHRPR
+446 LYRSR
-452 GDTEDDYEW
+452 GDSEADYEW
-461 SDADVPLLDEAYSVL
+461 TDADVALLDEAYSML
-476 GPRSRSRRR
+476 GPRSRSRKR
-485 RSDTEMRTYGH
+485 RSDTEIRTYGH

-518 NGSMTLV
+518 NGSMTVV

-542 ILAHLPAGPLEPRL
+542 ILAHLPSGPVAPRL

-568 SLELANQVLAAAAPG
+568 SLELANRVLAAAAPG
-583 LAPPAAVRIE
+583 LAPPEAVRID
-593 GSPPRFVTAHAGAE
+593 GTPPRFVHAEGIAE
-607 AEPSGEAVAR
+607 
-617 AARERSEQERE
+617 
-628 EMVATN
+628 
-634 GPDVERSLL
+634 
-643 AQAVLETVTTESEA
+643 AVLEAVNEEAAA
-657 LDGGNML
+657 LDGGSVL
-664 VVSPL
+664 VVSPA
-669 QHMDEIAALLK
+669 QFIDEIATLLEG
-680 DAGVDFGR
+680 AGVDFGR

-700 HPHVTLAPVRL
+700 HPRVTVAPVRL

-721 VVEPAAMIGEE
+721 VVEPAAMVDEE

-745 ATKRVAVVSSR
+745 ATKRVAVVWNQ
-756 PLPEPLRSVAAS
+756 PLPYPLNDQSSPAIAGVA
-768 RGAESCNTGRTAAHA
+768 GACNTGLAAA
-783 DAVEVSSGDVHG
+783 PDMPAVGMPGANLVTSGESNG

>member
-70 VFGRIDRESKTNTV
+70 VFGRIDRPVKASLDGHEPEGN
-84 TSNTA
+84 
-89 KTSADA
+89 
-95 PSPDATGPSET
+95 GPSET
-106 FYIGRLAVADERQEP
+106 FHIGRLAVADEHQEP

-134 FRATGGNPLGLLRR
+134 FRATGGDPLGLLRR
-148 RHFVCRGRVLSDL
+148 RHFVCRGRVLADL
-161 EDEIFDLD
+161 EDEVFDLD
-169 ALDASSNG
+169 VLDGEGDGKADG
-177 GNGRP
+177 DRP
-182 LIAHGAL
+182 RLNAHGAL
-189 YAALEQR
+189 YAALEER
-196 RDGQLRQVVATIQA
+196 RGGQLRQVVSTIQA
-210 EQDEIIRSSRKGIL
+210 EQDEIIRSPRKGIL

-239 HRAAYLLYTHRF
+239 HRAAYLLYTYRF

-260 VGPNRLFLRYVERVL
+260 IGPNRLFLRYVERVL
-275 PSLGEAGVHLF
+275 PSLGEVGVHLF

-306 PDVARIKG
+306 AAVARTKG
-314 DVAMSQVIAHAI
+314 DTAMSQVIVNAV
-326 RDRQRPLRSD
+326 RDRQRPLRREL
-336 VRLEFGLGYVTL
+336 RLEFGLGYVTL
-348 AANSSRAIV
+348 SVGTSRAIV

-367 NAGRAYVEKAVYA
+367 NAGRSYVEQEVYA

-386 RRRPDPSKLRERFS
+386 RRRPEPGKLRERFA

-434 AAAGVLTDAEWG
+434 ACDGLLERDAWES
-446 LLHRPR
+446 LHRPR
-452 GDTEDDYEW
+452 GDSEADYEW
-461 SDADVPLLDEAYSVL
+461 TDADVPLLDEAYSVL
-476 GPRSRSRRR
+476 GPRSRSRKR
-485 RSDTEMRTYGH
+485 RSDTEIRTYGH

-518 NGSMTLV
+518 NGSMTVV

-542 ILAHLPAGPLEPRL
+542 ILRHLPSGPIAPRL
-556 SELTLSYRIPQP
+556 AELTLSYRIPQP
-568 SLELANQVLAAAAPG
+568 SLDLANRVLAAAAPG
-583 LAPPAAVRIE
+583 LAPPEAVRID
-593 GSPPRFVTAHAGAE
+593 GAPPRFVHAQNVAQSVLDTVHDE
-607 AEPSGEAVAR
+607 AA
-617 AARERSEQERE
+617 
-628 EMVATN
+628 
-634 GPDVERSLL
+634 
-643 AQAVLETVTTESEA
+643 A
-657 LDGGNML
+657 LDGGSLL
-664 VVSPL
+664 VVSPAGFI
-669 QHMDEIAALLK
+669 DEIASLLE
-680 DAGVDFGR
+680 DAGVDYGR

-700 HPHVTLAPVRL
+700 HPRVTLAPVRL

-721 VVEPAAMIGEE
+721 VVEPAAMVDEE
-732 PQGLRALYVALTR
+732 AQGLRALYVALTR
-745 ATKRVAVVSSR
+745 ATKRVAVVWSR
-756 PLPEPLRSVAAS
+756 PLPEPLDGPSNGPSSTKIAGSA
-768 RGAESCNTGRTAAHA
+768 GACNTGLAPAPGVP
-783 DAVEVSSGDVHG
+783 AVGMSGATHVTPGESHG

>member
-1 MSHPEIQAEQAHID
+1 MSHPEIEAEQAHID
-15 RAYALLESSRQRATR
+15 RAYALLESSRARATR

-43 QARFERDVIEDA
+43 QARFERDAIEDA

-70 VFGRIDRESKTNTV
+70 VFGRIDRE
-84 TSNTA
+84 A
-89 KTSADA
+89 PAAD
-95 PSPDATGPSET
+95 SET
-106 FYIGRLAVADERQEP
+106 FYIGRLAVADQRQEP
-121 VVVDWRAPIAEPF
+121 VVVDWRAPVAEPF
-134 FRATGGNPLGLLRR
+134 FRATGGDPLGLLRR
-148 RHFVCRGRVLSDL
+148 RHFICRGRVLADL
-161 EDEIFDLD
+161 EDEVFDLD
-169 ALDASSNG
+169 ALG
-177 GNGRP
+177 GNGAAGDGNGPR
-182 LIAHGAL
+182 LQGHGAL

-210 EQDEIIRSSRKGIL
+210 EQDEIIRSPRKGIL

-239 HRAAYLLYTHRF
+239 HRAAYLLYTYRF

-291 FNEIFPD
+291 FNELFPD

-306 PDVARIKG
+306 PDVSRIKG
-314 DVAMSQVIAHAI
+314 DVRMAHVVMNAV
-326 RDRQRPLRSD
+326 RDRQRRLRGD
-336 VRLEFGLGYVTL
+336 LRLEFGLGYVTL
-348 AANSSRAIV
+348 TAATSRAIV

-367 NAGRAYVEKAVYA
+367 NAGRAFVEQQVYA

-386 RRRPDPSKLRERFS
+386 RRRPDPSKLRERFA
-400 RHPEVMAALERMWPL
+400 RHPEVMAAFERMWPL
-415 LTPAQLLRDLYGS
+415 LTPAQLLRDLFGS

-434 AAAGVLTDAEWG
+434 SAAGVLDEAEWAP
-446 LLHRPR
+446 LHRPR
-452 GDTEDDYEW
+452 GDSEADYEW
-461 SDADVPLLDEAYSVL
+461 SDADVALLDEAYSLL
-476 GPRSRSRRR
+476 GPRSRSRSRR
-485 RSDTEMRTYGH
+485 GDTEVRTYGH

-518 NGSMTLV
+518 NGSMTIV

-534 HAPSSWQE
+534 HAPSSWHE
-542 ILAHLPAGPLEPRL
+542 ILTHLPTGPAAPRL

-583 LAPPAAVRIE
+583 LAPPAAVRID
-593 GSPPRFVTAHAGAE
+593 GSPPRFVTASDGTGVGPAG
-607 AEPSGEAVAR
+607 SC
-617 AARERSEQERE
+617 
-628 EMVATN
+628 
-634 GPDVERSLL
+634 L
-643 AQAVLETVTTESEA
+643 APAVLDTVVSEAAA
-657 LDGGNML
+657 LDGGSML
-664 VVSPL
+664 VVSPV
-669 QHMDEIAALLK
+669 QYMDDIAELLAA
-680 DAGVDFGR
+680 AGVDFGR

-700 HPHVTLAPVRL
+700 HPRVTLAPVRL

-721 VVEPAAMIGEE
+721 VVEPAAMVDEE

-756 PLPEPLRSVAAS
+756 PLPEPLRCAAAS
-768 RGAESCNTGRTAAHA
+768 GVDGARVDESGGAGSGGVASGDAGACNTGTAAIST
-783 DAVEVSSGDVHG
+783 VSASEGSAA

>member
-1 MSHPEIQAEQAHID
+1 
-15 RAYALLESSRQRATR
+15 
-30 LREMVEVG
+30 MVEVG

-70 VFGRIDRESKTNTV
+70 VFGRIDRAAKTDSATSNSV

-95 PSPDATGPSET
+95 QVPDATGPSET

-148 RHFVCRGRVLSDL
+148 RHFVCRGRILSDL

-169 ALDASSNG
+169 ALDGASANG
-177 GNGRP
+177 DRP
-182 LIAHGAL
+182 QLVAHGAL

-210 EQDEIIRSSRKGIL
+210 EQDEIIRSPRKGIL
-224 VCQGGPGTGKTIVAL
+224 VCQGGPGTGKTVVAL
-239 HRAAYLLYTHRF
+239 HRAAYLLYTYRF

-260 VGPNRLFLRYVERVL
+260 IGPNRLFLRYVERVL

-291 FNEIFPD
+291 FNEIFPE
-298 VRIRLADT
+298 VRIRLADA
-306 PDVARIKG
+306 PDVARVKG
-314 DVAMSQVIAHAI
+314 DARMSQVISKAV
-326 RDRQRPLRSD
+326 RDRQRPLRRD
-336 VRLEFGLGYVTL
+336 LRLDFGLGYVTL
-348 AANSSRAIV
+348 AASTSRAIV

-367 NAGRAYVEKAVYA
+367 NAGRSYVEQAVYS
-380 AMSASH
+380 AMSATH
-386 RRRPDPSKLRERFS
+386 RRRPDPSKLRERFA
-400 RHPEVMAALERMWPL
+400 RHPDVMAAFERMWPL

-434 AAAGVLTDAEWG
+434 AATGALNEAEWEH
-446 LLHRPR
+446 LWRAR
-452 GDTEDDYEW
+452 EDSEDDYEW
-461 SDADVPLLDEAYSVL
+461 SDADVPLLDEAYAVL
-476 GPRSRSRRR
+476 GPRSRSRKR
-485 RSDTEMRTYGH
+485 RSDTEVRTYGH

-593 GSPPRFVTAHAGAE
+593 GSPPRFVTAQAGAE

-617 AARERSEQERE
+617 AAREPESNEDGEQERE
-628 EMVATN
+628 EMVATT

-669 QHMDEIAALLK
+669 QHMDDIAALLK

-721 VVEPAAMIGEE
+721 VVEPAEIVDDE

-745 ATKRVAVVSSR
+745 ATKRVAVVSAK
-756 PLPEPLRSVAAS
+756 PLPEPLRSAAAS
-768 RGAESCNTGRTAAHA
+768 RAAESCNTGRTAAHA
-783 DAVEVSSGDVHG
+783 DAVEESTGDAHG

>member
-1 MSHPEIQAEQAHID
+1 LISLKSGDEPSVSHPEIQAEQAHID

-30 LREMVEVG
+30 LRDMVEVG

-70 VFGRIDRESKTNTV
+70 VFGRIDRS
-84 TSNTA
+84 A

-95 PSPDATGPSET
+95 QVPDATGPSET

-134 FRATGGNPLGLLRR
+134 FRATGGDPLGLLRR
-148 RHFVCRGRVLSDL
+148 RHFVCRGRVLADL

-169 ALDASSNG
+169 ALDSSANG
-177 GNGRP
+177 GNGPR
-182 LIAHGAL
+182 LNAHGAL

-196 RDGQLRQVVATIQA
+196 RDGQLHQVVSTIQA

-224 VCQGGPGTGKTIVAL
+224 VTQGGPGTGKTIVAL
-239 HRAAYLLYTHRF
+239 HRAAYLLYTYRF

-291 FNEIFPD
+291 FNEIFPE
-298 VRIRLADT
+298 VRVRLADT
-306 PDVARIKG
+306 PEVARIKG
-314 DVAMSQVIAHAI
+314 DAAMSQLVMNAV

-336 VRLEFGLGYVTL
+336 LRLDFGLGYVTL
-348 AANSSRAIV
+348 AASTSRAIV

-367 NAGRAYVEKAVYA
+367 NAGRAYVEQAVYA

-386 RRRPDPSKLRERFS
+386 RRRPDPGKLRERFS
-400 RHPEVMAALERMWPL
+400 RHPEVMEAFERMWPL

-434 AAAGVLTDAEWG
+434 AAGGVLADGETEQ
-446 LLHRPR
+446 LYRPR
-452 GDTEDDYEW
+452 GDSEADYEW
-461 SDADVPLLDEAYSVL
+461 SDADVPVLDEAYAVL
-476 GPRSRSRRR
+476 GPRSRSRKR
-485 RSDTEMRTYGH
+485 RSDTDMRTYGH

-534 HAPSSWQE
+534 HAPSSWHE
-542 ILAHLPAGPLEPRL
+542 ILAHLPSGPVAPRL

-583 LAPPAAVRIE
+583 LAPPAAVRID
-593 GSPPRFVTAHAGAE
+593 GSPPRFVTA
-607 AEPSGEAVAR
+607 
-617 AARERSEQERE
+617 
-628 EMVATN
+628 
-634 GPDVERSLL
+634 PDDVP
-643 AQAVLETVTTESEA
+643 QAVLDTVISEA
-657 LDGGNML
+657 AELDGGSML
-664 VVSPL
+664 VVSPAEY
-669 QHMDEIAALLK
+669 MDDIAELLAA
-680 DAGVDFGR
+680 AGVDFGR

-721 VVEPAAMIGEE
+721 VVEPAAMVDEE

-756 PLPEPLRSVAAS
+756 PLPEPLGSAAAS
-768 RGAESCNTGRTAAHA
+768 CDAGACNTGRTAASA
-783 DAVEVSSGDVHG
+783 AAAEASSGDSHG

>member
-1 MSHPEIQAEQAHID
+1 MSHPEIEAEQAQID

-30 LREMVEVG
+30 LRDMVEVG

-43 QARFERDVIEDA
+43 QARFERDVIEDT

-70 VFGRIDRESKTNTV
+70 VFGRIDRSSKTAAD
-84 TSNTA
+84 TA
-89 KTSADA
+89 ETE
-95 PSPDATGPSET
+95 ET
-106 FYIGRLAVADERQEP
+106 FYIGRLAVADEQQEP
-121 VVVDWRAPIAEPF
+121 VVVDWRAPVAEPF
-134 FRATGGNPLGLLRR
+134 FRATGGDPLGLLRR
-148 RHFVCRGRVLSDL
+148 RHFVCRGRVLADL

-169 ALDASSNG
+169 ALDNG
-177 GNGRP
+177 SADGDRP
-182 LIAHGAL
+182 RLQAHGAL

-210 EQDEIIRSSRKGIL
+210 EQDEIIRSPHKGIL

-291 FNEIFPD
+291 FNELFPD

-306 PDVARIKG
+306 PDVARTKG
-314 DVAMSQVIAHAI
+314 DVAMSRVIAKAV
-326 RDRQRPLRSD
+326 RDRQRPLRAD
-336 VRLEFGLGYVTL
+336 LRLEFGLGYVTL
-348 AANSSRAIV
+348 TAATSRAIV

-367 NAGRAYVEKAVYA
+367 NAGRAYVEQAVYS

-386 RRRPDPSKLRERFS
+386 RRRPDPAKLRERFA
-400 RHPEVMAALERMWPL
+400 RHPEVMAAFERMWPL

-434 AAAGVLTDAEWG
+434 AADGEFAEAQWAV
-446 LLHRPR
+446 LHRPR
-452 GDTEDDYEW
+452 GDSDADYEW
-461 SDADVPLLDEAYSVL
+461 SDADVPLLDEAYAVL
-476 GPRSRSRRR
+476 GPRSRSRKRG
-485 RSDTEMRTYGH
+485 SDTEVRTYGH

-534 HAPSSWQE
+534 VAPSGWE
-542 ILAHLPAGPLEPRL
+542 AILAHLPSGPVAPRQA
-556 SELTLSYRIPQP
+556 ELTLCYRIPQP
-568 SLELANQVLAAAAPG
+568 SLELANRVLATAAPG
-583 LAPPAAVRIE
+583 LAPPAAVRID
-593 GSPPRFVTAHAGAE
+593 GAPPRFVTASDGVVDGVAG
-607 AEPSGEAVAR
+607 
-617 AARERSEQERE
+617 
-628 EMVATN
+628 
-634 GPDVERSLL
+634 
-643 AQAVLETVTTESEA
+643 AVLETVNSETAA
-657 LDGGNML
+657 LDGGAML
-664 VVSPL
+664 VVSPSVC
-669 QHMDEIAALLK
+669 MDEIAAALAE
-680 DAGVDFGR
+680 AGVDFGR

-700 HPHVTLAPVRL
+700 HPRVTLAPVRL

-721 VVEPAAMIGEE
+721 VVEPAAIVAEE

-745 ATKRVAVVSSR
+745 ATKRVAVVSSQ
-756 PLPEPLRSVAAS
+756 PLPEPLRAGIVPGGGACNTVAAATS
-768 RGAESCNTGRTAAHA
+768 EMPAPEGSAA
-783 DAVEVSSGDVHG
+783 

>member
-1 MSHPEIQAEQAHID
+1 MISLKSGDEPSVSHPEIQAEQAHID

-30 LREMVEVG
+30 LRDMVEVG

-70 VFGRIDRESKTNTV
+70 VFGRIDRESTTGPH
-84 TSNTA
+84 

-95 PSPDATGPSET
+95 QVLDATGPSET

-148 RHFVCRGRVLSDL
+148 RHFVCRGRVLADL

-169 ALDASSNG
+169 ALDASANG
-177 GNGRP
+177 GNGPR
-182 LIAHGAL
+182 LNAHGAL

-210 EQDEIIRSSRKGIL
+210 EQDEIIRSPRKGIL
-224 VCQGGPGTGKTIVAL
+224 VTQGGPGTGKTIVAL
-239 HRAAYLLYTHRF
+239 HRAAYLLYTYRF

-291 FNEIFPD
+291 FNEIFPE
-298 VRIRLADT
+298 VRVRLADT

-314 DVAMSQVIAHAI
+314 DVRMSQVVTNAV
-326 RDRQRPLRSD
+326 RDRQRPLRGD
-336 VRLEFGLGYVTL
+336 LRLEFGLGYVTL
-348 AANSSRAIV
+348 AAGTSRAIV

-367 NAGRAYVEKAVYA
+367 NAGRAYVEQAVYA
-380 AMSASH
+380 AMSDSH

-400 RHPEVMAALERMWPL
+400 RHPDVMEAFERMWPL

-434 AAAGVLTDAEWG
+434 AAGGVLADAETEQ
-446 LLHRPR
+446 LYRPR
-452 GDTEDDYEW
+452 GDSEADYEW
-461 SDADVPLLDEAYSVL
+461 SDADVPVLDEAYAVL
-476 GPRSRSRRR
+476 GPRSRSRKR

-534 HAPSSWQE
+534 HAPSSWHE
-542 ILAHLPAGPLEPRL
+542 ILAHLPTGPVAPRQ

-583 LAPPAAVRIE
+583 LAPPAAVRID
-593 GSPPRFVTAHAGAE
+593 GSPPRFVTA
-607 AEPSGEAVAR
+607 
-617 AARERSEQERE
+617 
-628 EMVATN
+628 
-634 GPDVERSLL
+634 PDGV
-643 AQAVLETVTTESEA
+643 AQAVLDTVVFEA
-657 LDGGNML
+657 AELDGGSML
-664 VVSPL
+664 VVSPAEF
-669 QHMDEIAALLK
+669 MDDLAELLAA
-680 DAGVDFGR
+680 AGVDFGR

-721 VVEPAAMIGEE
+721 VVEPAAMVDEE

-756 PLPEPLRSVAAS
+756 PLPEPLRSAA
-768 RGAESCNTGRTAAHA
+768 AACNTGRIAANA
-783 DAVEVSSGDVHG
+783 AAAEASSGDSHG

>member
-1 MSHPEIQAEQAHID
+1 MSLKSGDEPSVSHPEIQAEQAHID
-15 RAYALLESSRQRATR
+15 RAYALLETSRQRVTR
-30 LREMVEVG
+30 LRDMVEVG

-70 VFGRIDRESKTNTV
+70 VFGRIDRSERPSGDDDK
-84 TSNTA
+84 S
-89 KTSADA
+89 DG
-95 PSPDATGPSET
+95 SPDGNGASET

-134 FRATGGNPLGLLRR
+134 FRATGGDPLGLLRR
-148 RHFVCRGRVLSDL
+148 RHFVCRGRVLADL
-161 EDEIFDLD
+161 EDEFFDLD
-169 ALDASSNG
+169 ALDGESGDGHRSRLN
-177 GNGRP
+177 
-182 LIAHGAL
+182 AHGAL

-210 EQDEIIRSSRKGIL
+210 EQDEIIRSPRKGIL
-224 VCQGGPGTGKTIVAL
+224 VTQGGPGTGKTIVAL
-239 HRAAYLLYTHRF
+239 HRAAYLLYTYRF

-298 VRIRLADT
+298 VRVRLADT
-306 PDVARIKG
+306 ADVARVKG
-314 DVAMSQVIAHAI
+314 DVRMSQVVKNAV
-326 RDRQRPLRSD
+326 RDRQRPLRGD
-336 VRLEFGLGYVTL
+336 LRLDFGLGYVTL
-348 AANSSRAIV
+348 AASTSRAIV

-367 NAGRAYVEKAVYA
+367 NAGRAYVEQAVYA

-386 RRRPDPSKLRERFS
+386 RRRPEPSKLRERFS
-400 RHPEVMAALERMWPL
+400 RHPDVMEAFERMWPL

-434 AAAGVLTDAEWG
+434 AADGALADAETEQ
-446 LLHRPR
+446 LYRPR
-452 GDTEDDYEW
+452 GDSEADYEW
-461 SDADVPLLDEAYSVL
+461 SDADVPVLDEAYSVL

-534 HAPSSWQE
+534 HAPSSWHE
-542 ILAHLPAGPLEPRL
+542 ILAHLPSGPVAPRL

-583 LAPPAAVRIE
+583 LAPPAAVRID
-593 GSPPRFVTAHAGAE
+593 GSPPRFVTAPE
-607 AEPSGEAVAR
+607 
-617 AARERSEQERE
+617 
-628 EMVATN
+628 
-634 GPDVERSLL
+634 DV
-643 AQAVLETVTTESEA
+643 AQAVLDTVVFEA
-657 LDGGNML
+657 AELDGGSML
-664 VVSPL
+664 VVSPAEC
-669 QHMDEIAALLK
+669 MDDIAELLAS
-680 DAGVDFGR
+680 AGVDFGR

-721 VVEPAAMIGEE
+721 VVEPAAMVDEE

-756 PLPEPLRSVAAS
+756 PLPEPLHSAAAS
-768 RGAESCNTGRTAAHA
+768 YGAGACNTGRTAAHA
-783 DAVEVSSGDVHG
+783 AAAEASSGESHG

>member
-15 RAYALLESSRQRATR
+15 RAYALLESSRQRAAR
-30 LREMVEVG
+30 LRDMVEVG

-70 VFGRIDRESKTNTV
+70 VFGRIDRP
-84 TSNTA
+84 A
-89 KTSADA
+89 KAGGDA
-95 PSPDATGPSET
+95 HEPDGDPDGNGASET

-134 FRATGGNPLGLLRR
+134 FRATGGDPLGLLRR
-148 RHFVCRGRVLSDL
+148 RHFVCRGRVLADL
-161 EDEIFDLD
+161 EDEVFDLD
-169 ALDASSNG
+169 ALDGDANG
-177 GNGRP
+177 NRP
-182 LIAHGAL
+182 RLNAHGAL

-210 EQDEIIRSSRKGIL
+210 EQDEIIRSPRKGIL

-239 HRAAYLLYTHRF
+239 HRAAYLLYTYRF

-260 VGPNRLFLRYVERVL
+260 IGPNRLFLRYVERVL

-291 FNEIFPD
+291 FNEIFGD

-306 PDVARIKG
+306 AAVARTKG
-314 DVAMSQVIAHAI
+314 DTRMSQVIANAV
-326 RDRQRPLRSD
+326 RGRQRPLRSD
-336 VRLEFGLGYVTL
+336 LRLDFGLGYVRLT
-348 AANSSRAIV
+348 ANASRSIV

-367 NAGRAYVEKAVYA
+367 NAGRAYVEQEVFA

-386 RRRPDPSKLRERFS
+386 RRRPEPGKLRERFA

-428 RALLRS
+428 RALLR
-434 AAAGVLTDAEWG
+434 AAAKDVLQHDEWES
-446 LLHRPR
+446 LYRPR
-452 GDTEDDYEW
+452 GDSEADYEW
-461 SDADVPLLDEAYSVL
+461 TDADVPLLDEAYSVL
-476 GPRSRSRRR
+476 GPRSRSRKR
-485 RSDTEMRTYGH
+485 RSDTEIRTYGH

-534 HAPSSWQE
+534 HAPSSWTE
-542 ILAHLPAGPLEPRL
+542 ILSHLPPGPVAPRL

-568 SLELANQVLAAAAPG
+568 SLELANRVLAAAAPG
-583 LAPPAAVRIE
+583 LAPPEAVRID
-593 GSPPRFVTAHAGAE
+593 GSPPRFVPAPHGVAHAVLDTVNVE
-607 AEPSGEAVAR
+607 A
-617 AARERSEQERE
+617 
-628 EMVATN
+628 
-634 GPDVERSLL
+634 
-643 AQAVLETVTTESEA
+643 EA
-657 LDGGNML
+657 LDGGSML
-664 VVSPL
+664 VVSPA
-669 QHMDEIAALLK
+669 QHIDEIAALLE

-700 HPHVTLAPVRL
+700 HPRVTLAPVRL

-721 VVEPAAMIGEE
+721 VVEPAAIVDEE

-745 ATKRVAVVSSR
+745 ATKRVAVVWNR
-756 PLPEPLRSVAAS
+756 PMPEPLHGQSS
-768 RGAESCNTGRTAAHA
+768 AEIAGGVEACNTGLAAA
-783 DAVEVSSGDVHG
+783 PDMPASGMSGANHVTSGESHG

>member
-30 LREMVEVG
+30 LRDMVEVG

-70 VFGRIDRESKTNTV
+70 VFGRIDR
-84 TSNTA
+84 
-89 KTSADA
+89 SARPNGDA
-95 PSPDATGPSET
+95 DKFDGSPDGNGASET

-121 VVVDWRAPIAEPF
+121 VVVDWRAPVAEPF
-134 FRATGGNPLGLLRR
+134 FRATGGDPLGLLRR
-148 RHFVCRGRVLSDL
+148 RHFVCRGRVLADL
-161 EDEIFDLD
+161 EDEFFDLD
-169 ALDASSNG
+169 ALDGQRGDGPRSRLN
-177 GNGRP
+177 
-182 LIAHGAL
+182 AHGAL

-210 EQDEIIRSSRKGIL
+210 EQDEIIRSPRKGIL
-224 VCQGGPGTGKTIVAL
+224 VTQGGPGTGKTIVAL
-239 HRAAYLLYTHRF
+239 HRAAYLLYTYRF

-298 VRIRLADT
+298 VRVRLADA

-314 DVAMSQVIAHAI
+314 DVRMSQVVKNAV
-326 RDRQRPLRSD
+326 RDRQRPIRSD
-336 VRLEFGLGYVTL
+336 LRLEFGLGYVTL
-348 AANSSRAIV
+348 AASTSRAIV

-367 NAGRAYVEKAVYA
+367 NAGRAYVEQAVYS

-386 RRRPDPSKLRERFS
+386 RRRPEPSKLRERFS
-400 RHPEVMAALERMWPL
+400 RHPEVMEAFERMWPL

-434 AAAGVLTDAEWG
+434 AAGEVLADAETEQ
-446 LLHRPR
+446 LYRPR
-452 GDTEDDYEW
+452 GDSEADYEW
-461 SDADVPLLDEAYSVL
+461 SDADVPVLDEAYAVL
-476 GPRSRSRRR
+476 GPRSRSRKR

-534 HAPSSWQE
+534 HAPSSWHE
-542 ILAHLPAGPLEPRL
+542 ILAHLPSGPVAPRL

-583 LAPPAAVRIE
+583 LAPPAAVRID
-593 GSPPRFVTAHAGAE
+593 GSPPRFVTASGGVAQGVLDTVITEAAE
-607 AEPSGEAVAR
+607 
-617 AARERSEQERE
+617 
-628 EMVATN
+628 
-634 GPDVERSLL
+634 
-643 AQAVLETVTTESEA
+643 
-657 LDGGNML
+657 LDGGSML
-664 VVSPL
+664 VVSPAEY
-669 QHMDEIAALLK
+669 MDDIAELLAA
-680 DAGVDFGR
+680 AGVDFGR

-721 VVEPAAMIGEE
+721 VVEPAAMIDEE

-756 PLPEPLRSVAAS
+756 PLPEPLHSAAAS
-768 RGAESCNTGRTAAHA
+768 CGAGACNTGRTAAHA
-783 DAVEVSSGDVHG
+783 AAAEASSGDSHG

>member
-1 MSHPEIQAEQAHID
+1 
-15 RAYALLESSRQRATR
+15 
-30 LREMVEVG
+30 MVEVG

-70 VFGRIDRESKTNTV
+70 VFGRIDRAVTSNTVTSSAV

-89 KTSADA
+89 KTNADA
-95 PSPDATGPSET
+95 QVPDATGPSET

-148 RHFVCRGRVLSDL
+148 RHFVCRGRILSDL

-169 ALDASSNG
+169 ALDGASANG
-177 GNGRP
+177 DRP
-182 LIAHGAL
+182 QLVAHGAL
-189 YAALEQR
+189 YAALTQR

-210 EQDEIIRSSRKGIL
+210 EQDEIIRSPRKGIL

-239 HRAAYLLYTHRF
+239 HRAAYLLYTYRF

-260 VGPNRLFLRYVERVL
+260 IGPNRLFLRYVERVL

-291 FNEIFPD
+291 FNEIFPE
-298 VRIRLADT
+298 VRIRLADA

-314 DVAMSQVIAHAI
+314 DARMSQVISNAV

-336 VRLEFGLGYVTL
+336 LRLDFGLGYVTL
-348 AANSSRAIV
+348 AASTSRAIV

-367 NAGRAYVEKAVYA
+367 NAGRSYVEQAVYS
-380 AMSASH
+380 AMSATH
-386 RRRPDPSKLRERFS
+386 RRRPDPSKLRERFA
-400 RHPEVMAALERMWPL
+400 RHPDVMAAFERMWPM

-434 AAAGVLTDAEWG
+434 AAAGALNETEWEH
-446 LLHRPR
+446 LWRAR
-452 GDTEDDYEW
+452 EDSEDDYEW
-461 SDADVPLLDEAYSVL
+461 SDADVPLLDEAYAVL
-476 GPRSRSRRR
+476 GPRSRSRKR
-485 RSDTEMRTYGH
+485 RSDTEVRTYGH

-542 ILAHLPAGPLEPRL
+542 MLAHLPAGPLEPRL

-593 GSPPRFVTAHAGAE
+593 GSPPRFVTAQA
-607 AEPSGEAVAR
+607 S
-617 AARERSEQERE
+617 
-628 EMVATN
+628 
-634 GPDVERSLL
+634 L
-643 AQAVLETVTTESEA
+643 AQAVLETVTTESAA

-669 QHMDEIAALLK
+669 RHMDDIAALLE

-721 VVEPAAMIGEE
+721 VVDPAAIVDDE

-745 ATKRVAVVSSR
+745 ATKRVAVVSAQ
-756 PLPEPLRSVAAS
+756 PLPEPLRSAAAS
-768 RGAESCNTGRTAAHA
+768 RGAESCNTGRTAAYA
-783 DAVEVSSGDVHG
+783 DAVEESSGDAHG

>member
-15 RAYALLESSRQRATR
+15 RAYALLETSRQRVTR
-30 LREMVEVG
+30 LRDMVEVG

-70 VFGRIDRESKTNTV
+70 VFGRIDR
-84 TSNTA
+84 
-89 KTSADA
+89 SALPNGDA
-95 PSPDATGPSET
+95 DKSDGSPDGNGASET

-134 FRATGGNPLGLLRR
+134 FRATGGDPLGLLRR
-148 RHFVCRGRVLSDL
+148 RHFVCRGRVLADL
-161 EDEIFDLD
+161 EDEFFDLD
-169 ALDASSNG
+169 ALDGQRGDDPRSRLN
-177 GNGRP
+177 
-182 LIAHGAL
+182 AHGAL

-210 EQDEIIRSSRKGIL
+210 EQDEIIRSPRKGIL
-224 VCQGGPGTGKTIVAL
+224 VTQGGPGTGKTIVAL
-239 HRAAYLLYTHRF
+239 HRAAYLLYTYRF

-275 PSLGEAGVHLF
+275 PSLGEAGVHLV

-298 VRIRLADT
+298 VRVRLADT
-306 PDVARIKG
+306 ADVARIKG
-314 DVAMSQVIAHAI
+314 DVRMSQVVKNAV
-326 RDRQRPLRSD
+326 RDRQRPIRSD
-336 VRLEFGLGYVTL
+336 LRLEFGLGYVTL
-348 AANSSRAIV
+348 AASTSRAIV
-357 AEARRRFRHH
+357 SEARRRFRHH
-367 NAGRAYVEKAVYA
+367 NAGRAYVEQAVYS

-386 RRRPDPSKLRERFS
+386 RRRPEPSKLRERFS
-400 RHPEVMAALERMWPL
+400 RHPDVMEAFERMWPL

-434 AAAGVLTDAEWG
+434 AADGVLADAETEQ
-446 LLHRPR
+446 LFRPR
-452 GDTEDDYEW
+452 GDSEADYEW
-461 SDADVPLLDEAYSVL
+461 SDADVPVLDEAYSVL
-476 GPRSRSRRR
+476 GPRSRSRKR

-534 HAPSSWQE
+534 HAPSSWHE
-542 ILAHLPAGPLEPRL
+542 ILAHLPSGPVAPRL

-583 LAPPAAVRIE
+583 LAPPAAVRID
-593 GSPPRFVTAHAGAE
+593 GAPPRFVKAPE
-607 AEPSGEAVAR
+607 
-617 AARERSEQERE
+617 
-628 EMVATN
+628 
-634 GPDVERSLL
+634 DV
-643 AQAVLETVTTESEA
+643 AQAVLDTVVFEA
-657 LDGGNML
+657 AELDGGSML
-664 VVSPL
+664 VVSPAK
-669 QHMDEIAALLK
+669 HMDDIAELLAA
-680 DAGVDFGR
+680 AGVDFGR

-721 VVEPAAMIGEE
+721 VVEPAAMVDEE

-756 PLPEPLRSVAAS
+756 PLPEPLHSAAAS
-768 RGAESCNTGRTAAHA
+768 CGAGACNTGRTAAHA
-783 DAVEVSSGDVHG
+783 AAAEASSGDSHG

>member
-30 LREMVEVG
+30 LRDMVEVG

-70 VFGRIDRESKTNTV
+70 VFGRIDRESTTGPH
-84 TSNTA
+84 

-95 PSPDATGPSET
+95 QVLDATGPSET

-148 RHFVCRGRVLSDL
+148 RHFVCRGRVLADL

-169 ALDASSNG
+169 ALDASANG
-177 GNGRP
+177 GNGPR
-182 LIAHGAL
+182 LNAHGAL

-210 EQDEIIRSSRKGIL
+210 EQDEIIRSPRKGIL

-239 HRAAYLLYTHRF
+239 HRAAYLLYTYRF

-291 FNEIFPD
+291 FNEIFPE
-298 VRIRLADT
+298 VRVRLADM

-314 DVAMSQVIAHAI
+314 DVRMSQVVTNAV
-326 RDRQRPLRSD
+326 RDRQRPLRGD
-336 VRLEFGLGYVTL
+336 LRLEFGLGYVTL
-348 AANSSRAIV
+348 AAGTSRAIV

-367 NAGRAYVEKAVYA
+367 NAGRAYVEQAVYA
-380 AMSASH
+380 AMSDSH

-400 RHPEVMAALERMWPL
+400 RHPDVMEAFERMWPL

-434 AAAGVLTDAEWG
+434 AAGGVLADAETEQ
-446 LLHRPR
+446 LYRPR
-452 GDTEDDYEW
+452 GDSEADYEW
-461 SDADVPLLDEAYSVL
+461 SDADVPVLDEAYAVL
-476 GPRSRSRRR
+476 GPRSRSRKR

-534 HAPSSWQE
+534 HAPSSWHE
-542 ILAHLPAGPLEPRL
+542 ILAHLPSGPVAPQQ

-583 LAPPAAVRIE
+583 LAPPAAVRID
-593 GSPPRFVTAHAGAE
+593 GSPPRFVTA
-607 AEPSGEAVAR
+607 
-617 AARERSEQERE
+617 
-628 EMVATN
+628 
-634 GPDVERSLL
+634 PDGV
-643 AQAVLETVTTESEA
+643 AQAVLDTVVFEA
-657 LDGGNML
+657 AELDGGSML
-664 VVSPL
+664 VVSPAEF
-669 QHMDEIAALLK
+669 MDDLAELLAA
-680 DAGVDFGR
+680 AGVDFGR

-721 VVEPAAMIGEE
+721 VVEPAAMVDEE

-756 PLPEPLRSVAAS
+756 PLPEPLRSAAAS
-768 RGAESCNTGRTAAHA
+768 YSAGACNTGRIAANA
-783 DAVEVSSGDVHG
+783 AAAEASSGDSHG

>member
-15 RAYALLESSRQRATR
+15 RAYALLETSRQRVTR
-30 LREMVEVG
+30 LRDMVEVG

-70 VFGRIDRESKTNTV
+70 VFGRIDRSERPSGDDDK
-84 TSNTA
+84 S
-89 KTSADA
+89 DG
-95 PSPDATGPSET
+95 SPDGNGASET

-134 FRATGGNPLGLLRR
+134 FRATGGDPLGLLRR
-148 RHFVCRGRVLSDL
+148 RHFVCRGRVLADL
-161 EDEIFDLD
+161 EDEFFDLD
-169 ALDASSNG
+169 ALDGESGDGDGHRSRLN
-177 GNGRP
+177 
-182 LIAHGAL
+182 AHGAL

-210 EQDEIIRSSRKGIL
+210 EQDEIIRSPRKGIL
-224 VCQGGPGTGKTIVAL
+224 VTQGGPGTGKTIVAL
-239 HRAAYLLYTHRF
+239 HRAAYLLYTYRF

-298 VRIRLADT
+298 VRVRLADT
-306 PDVARIKG
+306 ADVARVKG
-314 DVAMSQVIAHAI
+314 DVRMSQVVKNAV
-326 RDRQRPLRSD
+326 RDRQRPLRGD
-336 VRLEFGLGYVTL
+336 LRLDFGLGYVTL
-348 AANSSRAIV
+348 SASTSRAIV

-367 NAGRAYVEKAVYA
+367 NAGRAYVEQAVYA

-386 RRRPDPSKLRERFS
+386 RRRPEPSKLRERFS
-400 RHPEVMAALERMWPL
+400 RHPDVMEAFERMWPL

-434 AAAGVLTDAEWG
+434 AADGALADAETEQ
-446 LLHRPR
+446 LYRPR
-452 GDTEDDYEW
+452 GDSEADYEW
-461 SDADVPLLDEAYSVL
+461 SDADVPVLDEAYAVL

-534 HAPSSWQE
+534 HAPSSWHE
-542 ILAHLPAGPLEPRL
+542 ILAHLPSGPVAPRL

-583 LAPPAAVRIE
+583 LAPPAAVRID
-593 GSPPRFVTAHAGAE
+593 GSPPRFVTAPE
-607 AEPSGEAVAR
+607 
-617 AARERSEQERE
+617 
-628 EMVATN
+628 
-634 GPDVERSLL
+634 DV
-643 AQAVLETVTTESEA
+643 AQAVLDTVVFEA
-657 LDGGNML
+657 AELDGGSML
-664 VVSPL
+664 VVSPAEY
-669 QHMDEIAALLK
+669 MDDIAELLAS
-680 DAGVDFGR
+680 AGVDFGR

-721 VVEPAAMIGEE
+721 VVEPAAMVDEE

-756 PLPEPLRSVAAS
+756 PLPEPLHSAAAS
-768 RGAESCNTGRTAAHA
+768 YGAGACNTGRTAAHA
-783 DAVEVSSGDVHG
+783 AAAEASSGESHG

>member
-1 MSHPEIQAEQAHID
+1 MISLKSGDEPSVSHPEIQAEQAHID

-30 LREMVEVG
+30 LRDMVEVG

-70 VFGRIDRESKTNTV
+70 VFGRIDRES
-84 TSNTA
+84 TA
-89 KTSADA
+89 GPLTASPLKTSADA
-95 PSPDATGPSET
+95 QVPDATGPSET

-148 RHFVCRGRVLSDL
+148 RHFVCRGRVLADL

-169 ALDASSNG
+169 ALDASATG
-177 GNGRP
+177 GNGPR
-182 LIAHGAL
+182 LNAHGAL

-210 EQDEIIRSSRKGIL
+210 EQDEIIRSPRKGIL
-224 VCQGGPGTGKTIVAL
+224 VTQGGPGTGKTIVAL
-239 HRAAYLLYTHRF
+239 HRAAYLLYTYRF

-298 VRIRLADT
+298 VRVRLADT

-314 DVAMSQVIAHAI
+314 DVRMSQVVINAV

-336 VRLEFGLGYVTL
+336 LRLEFGLGYVTL
-348 AANSSRAIV
+348 AASTSRAIV

-367 NAGRAYVEKAVYA
+367 NAGRAYVEQAVYA

-400 RHPEVMAALERMWPL
+400 RHPEVMEAFERMWPL

-434 AAAGVLTDAEWG
+434 AAGGVLADAETEQ
-446 LLHRPR
+446 LYRPR
-452 GDTEDDYEW
+452 GDSEADYEW
-461 SDADVPLLDEAYSVL
+461 SDADVAVLDEAFAAL
-476 GPRSRSRRR
+476 GPRSRSRKR

-534 HAPSSWQE
+534 HAPSGWHE
-542 ILAHLPAGPLEPRL
+542 ILAHLPSGPVAPRL

-568 SLELANQVLAAAAPG
+568 SLELANEVLAAAAPG
-583 LAPPAAVRIE
+583 LAPPEAVRID
-593 GSPPRFVTAHAGAE
+593 GSPPRFVTAPEG
-607 AEPSGEAVAR
+607 VAQ
-617 AARERSEQERE
+617 S
-628 EMVATN
+628 
-634 GPDVERSLL
+634 
-643 AQAVLETVTTESEA
+643 VLDTVVSEA
-657 LDGGNML
+657 AELDGGSML
-664 VVSPL
+664 VVSPAA
-669 QHMDEIAALLK
+669 HMDDIAELLAA
-680 DAGVDFGR
+680 AGVDFGR

-721 VVEPAAMIGEE
+721 VVEPAAMIDEE

-756 PLPEPLRSVAAS
+756 PLPEPLRSAA
-768 RGAESCNTGRTAAHA
+768 GACNTGRTAANA
-783 DAVEVSSGDVHG
+783 AAAEASSGDSHG

>member
-1 MSHPEIQAEQAHID
+1 
-15 RAYALLESSRQRATR
+15 
-30 LREMVEVG
+30 MVEVG

-70 VFGRIDRESKTNTV
+70 VFGRIDRPARPNGD
-84 TSNTA
+84 
-89 KTSADA
+89 ADG
-95 PSPDATGPSET
+95 PDSSPEGNGASET

-134 FRATGGNPLGLLRR
+134 FRATGGDPLGLLRR
-148 RHFVCRGRVLSDL
+148 RHFVCRGRVLADL
-161 EDEIFDLD
+161 EDEVFDLD
-169 ALDASSNG
+169 ALDGDSD
-177 GNGRP
+177 GNGDRP
-182 LIAHGAL
+182 RLNAHGAL

-196 RDGQLRQVVATIQA
+196 RDGQLRQVVSTIQA
-210 EQDEIIRSSRKGIL
+210 EQDEIIRSPRKGIL
-224 VCQGGPGTGKTIVAL
+224 VTQGGPGTGKTIVAL
-239 HRAAYLLYTHRF
+239 HRAAYLLYTYRF

-260 VGPNRLFLRYVERVL
+260 IGPNRLFLRYVERVL

-298 VRIRLADT
+298 VRVRLADT
-306 PDVARIKG
+306 AAVARTKG
-314 DVAMSQVIAHAI
+314 DIAMSEVIANAV
-326 RDRQRPLRSD
+326 RDRQRPLRSEL
-336 VRLEFGLGYVTL
+336 RLEFGLGYVTL
-348 AANSSRAIV
+348 SAGKSRAIV

-367 NAGRAYVEKAVYA
+367 NAGRSYVEQAVYA
-380 AMSASH
+380 AMSTSH
-386 RRRPDPSKLRERFS
+386 RRRPEPAKLRERFA
-400 RHPEVMAALERMWPL
+400 RHPEVMEAFERMWPL

-434 AAAGVLTDAEWG
+434 AAEGVLRDDEWES
-446 LLHRPR
+446 LYRPR
-452 GDTEDDYEW
+452 GDSEADYEW
-461 SDADVPLLDEAYSVL
+461 ADADVPLLDEAYSVL
-476 GPRSRSRRR
+476 GPRSRSRKR
-485 RSDTEMRTYGH
+485 RSDTEIRTYGH

-518 NGSMTLV
+518 NGSMTVV

-542 ILAHLPAGPLEPRL
+542 ILAHLPSGQVAPRL

-568 SLELANQVLAAAAPG
+568 SLELANRVLAATAPG
-583 LAPPAAVRIE
+583 LAPPEAVRID
-593 GSPPRFVTAHAGAE
+593 GAPPRFVHAEGI
-607 AEPSGEAVAR
+607 
-617 AARERSEQERE
+617 
-628 EMVATN
+628 
-634 GPDVERSLL
+634 
-643 AQAVLETVTTESEA
+643 AQAVSEAVNEEAAA
-657 LDGGNML
+657 LDGGSVL
-664 VVSPL
+664 VVSPA
-669 QHMDEIAALLK
+669 QFIDEIASLLE

-700 HPHVTLAPVRL
+700 HPRVTLAPVRL

-721 VVEPAAMIGEE
+721 VVEPAAMVDEE

-745 ATKRVAVVSSR
+745 ATKRVAVVWRR
-756 PLPEPLRSVAAS
+756 PLPDSLNGQSSSEIAGDA
-768 RGAESCNTGRTAAHA
+768 GACNTGLAAA
-783 DAVEVSSGDVHG
+783 PGVPAVGMSGANHVTSGESND

>member
-1 MSHPEIQAEQAHID
+1 MRRGDEPRVALISLKSGDEPSVSHPEIQAEQAHID

-30 LREMVEVG
+30 LRDMVEVG

-70 VFGRIDRESKTNTV
+70 VFGRIDR
-84 TSNTA
+84 
-89 KTSADA
+89 SALPNGDA
-95 PSPDATGPSET
+95 DKSDGSPDGNGASET

-134 FRATGGNPLGLLRR
+134 FRATGGDPLGLLRR
-148 RHFVCRGRVLSDL
+148 RHFVCRGRVLADL
-161 EDEIFDLD
+161 EDEFFDLD
-169 ALDASSNG
+169 ALDGESRDGDGPRSRLN
-177 GNGRP
+177 
-182 LIAHGAL
+182 AHGAL

-210 EQDEIIRSSRKGIL
+210 EQDEIIRSPRKGIL
-224 VCQGGPGTGKTIVAL
+224 VTQGGPGTGKTIVAL
-239 HRAAYLLYTHRF
+239 HRAAYLLYTYRF

-298 VRIRLADT
+298 VRVRLADT

-314 DVAMSQVIAHAI
+314 DVRMSQVVTNAV
-326 RDRQRPLRSD
+326 RDRQRPLRGD
-336 VRLEFGLGYVTL
+336 LRLEFGLGYVTL
-348 AANSSRAIV
+348 TAGTSRAIV

-367 NAGRAYVEKAVYA
+367 NAGRAYVEQAVYS

-386 RRRPDPSKLRERFS
+386 RRRPDPGKLRERFS
-400 RHPEVMAALERMWPL
+400 RHPEVMEAFERMWPL

-434 AAAGVLTDAEWG
+434 AAGEVLADAETEQ
-446 LLHRPR
+446 LYRPR
-452 GDTEDDYEW
+452 GDNEADYEW
-461 SDADVPLLDEAYSVL
+461 SDADVPVLDEAYSVL
-476 GPRSRSRRR
+476 GPRSRSRKR

-534 HAPSSWQE
+534 HAPSSWHE
-542 ILAHLPAGPLEPRL
+542 ILAHLPSGPVAPRL

-583 LAPPAAVRIE
+583 LAPPAAVRID
-593 GSPPRFVTAHAGAE
+593 GSPPRFVTA
-607 AEPSGEAVAR
+607 
-617 AARERSEQERE
+617 
-628 EMVATN
+628 
-634 GPDVERSLL
+634 PDGV
-643 AQAVLETVTTESEA
+643 AQAVLDTVITEAAE
-657 LDGGNML
+657 LDGGSML
-664 VVSPL
+664 VVSPTEY
-669 QHMDEIAALLK
+669 MDGIAELLAS
-680 DAGVDFGR
+680 AGVDFGR

-721 VVEPAAMIGEE
+721 VVEPAAMVDEE

-756 PLPEPLRSVAAS
+756 PLPEPLRSAAAS
-768 RGAESCNTGRTAAHA
+768 YGAGACNTGRMAANA
-783 DAVEVSSGDVHG
+783 AAAEARSGDSHG

>member
-30 LREMVEVG
+30 LRDMVEVG

-70 VFGRIDRESKTNTV
+70 VFGRIDRSEQPNGDDDKS
-84 TSNTA
+84 
-89 KTSADA
+89 DG
-95 PSPDATGPSET
+95 SPDGNGASET

-134 FRATGGNPLGLLRR
+134 FRATGGDPLGLLRR
-148 RHFVCRGRVLSDL
+148 RHFVCRGRVLADL
-161 EDEIFDLD
+161 EDEFFDLD
-169 ALDASSNG
+169 ALDGQRGDGPRSRLN
-177 GNGRP
+177 
-182 LIAHGAL
+182 AHGAL

-210 EQDEIIRSSRKGIL
+210 EQDEIIRSPRKGIL
-224 VCQGGPGTGKTIVAL
+224 VTQGGPGTGKTIVAL
-239 HRAAYLLYTHRF
+239 HRAAYLLYTYRF

-291 FNEIFPD
+291 LNEIFPE
-298 VRIRLADT
+298 VRVRLADT
-306 PDVARIKG
+306 ADVARIKG
-314 DVAMSQVIAHAI
+314 DVRMSQVVKNAV
-326 RDRQRPLRSD
+326 RDRQRPLRGD
-336 VRLEFGLGYVTL
+336 LRLEFGLGYVTL
-348 AANSSRAIV
+348 AASTSRAIV

-367 NAGRAYVEKAVYA
+367 NAGRAYVEQAVYA

-386 RRRPDPSKLRERFS
+386 RRRPEPSKLRERFS
-400 RHPEVMAALERMWPL
+400 RHPDVMEAFERMWPL

-434 AAAGVLTDAEWG
+434 AAEGVMADAETEQ
-446 LLHRPR
+446 LYRPR
-452 GDTEDDYEW
+452 GDSEADYEW
-461 SDADVPLLDEAYSVL
+461 SDADVPVLDEAYSVL
-476 GPRSRSRRR
+476 GPRSRSRKR

-534 HAPSSWQE
+534 HAPSSWHE
-542 ILAHLPAGPLEPRL
+542 ILAHLPSGPVAPRL

-583 LAPPAAVRIE
+583 LAPPAAVRID
-593 GSPPRFVTAHAGAE
+593 GSPPRFVTAPG
-607 AEPSGEAVAR
+607 GV
-617 AARERSEQERE
+617 
-628 EMVATN
+628 
-634 GPDVERSLL
+634 
-643 AQAVLETVTTESEA
+643 AQAVLDTVVFEA
-657 LDGGNML
+657 AELDGGSML
-664 VVSPL
+664 VVSPAEY
-669 QHMDEIAALLK
+669 MDDIAELLAS
-680 DAGVDFGR
+680 AGVDFGR

-721 VVEPAAMIGEE
+721 VVEPAAIVDEE

-756 PLPEPLRSVAAS
+756 PLPEPLHSAAAS
-768 RGAESCNTGRTAAHA
+768 YGAGACNTGRIAANA
-783 DAVEVSSGDVHG
+783 AAAEASSGDSHG

>member
-15 RAYALLESSRQRATR
+15 RAYALLESSRQRAAR
-30 LREMVEVG
+30 LRDMVEVG

-70 VFGRIDRESKTNTV
+70 VFGRIDRSER
-84 TSNTA
+84 
-89 KTSADA
+89 
-95 PSPDATGPSET
+95 PSGDDDKSDGRPDGNGASET

-134 FRATGGNPLGLLRR
+134 FRATGGDPLGLLRR
-148 RHFVCRGRVLSDL
+148 RHFVCRGRVLADL
-161 EDEIFDLD
+161 EDEFFDLD
-169 ALDASSNG
+169 ALDGQSRDGDGPRSRLN
-177 GNGRP
+177 
-182 LIAHGAL
+182 AHGAL

-210 EQDEIIRSSRKGIL
+210 EQDEIIRSPRKGIL
-224 VCQGGPGTGKTIVAL
+224 VTQGGPGTGKTIVAL
-239 HRAAYLLYTHRF
+239 HRAAYLLYTYRF

-291 FNEIFPD
+291 FNEIFGD
-298 VRIRLADT
+298 VRVRLADT

-314 DVAMSQVIAHAI
+314 DVRMSQVVTNAV

-336 VRLEFGLGYVTL
+336 LRLEFGLGYVTL
-348 AANSSRAIV
+348 TAGTSRAIV

-367 NAGRAYVEKAVYA
+367 NAGRAYVEQAVYS

-386 RRRPDPSKLRERFS
+386 RRRPDPGKLRERFS
-400 RHPEVMAALERMWPL
+400 RHPEVMEAFERMWPL

-434 AAAGVLTDAEWG
+434 AAGEVLADAETEQ
-446 LLHRPR
+446 LYRPR
-452 GDTEDDYEW
+452 GDSEADYEW
-461 SDADVPLLDEAYSVL
+461 SDADVPVLDEAYSVL
-476 GPRSRSRRR
+476 GPRSRSRKR

-534 HAPSSWQE
+534 HAPSSWHE
-542 ILAHLPAGPLEPRL
+542 ILAHLPSGPVAPRL

-583 LAPPAAVRIE
+583 LAPPAAVRID
-593 GSPPRFVTAHAGAE
+593 GSPPRFVTAPDG
-607 AEPSGEAVAR
+607 VA
-617 AARERSEQERE
+617 
-628 EMVATN
+628 
-634 GPDVERSLL
+634 P
-643 AQAVLETVTTESEA
+643 AVLDTVVTEAAE
-657 LDGGNML
+657 LDGGSML
-664 VVSPL
+664 VVSPAEY
-669 QHMDEIAALLK
+669 MDDIAELLAS
-680 DAGVDFGR
+680 AGVDFGR

-700 HPHVTLAPVRL
+700 HPRVTLAPVRL

-721 VVEPAAMIGEE
+721 VVEPAAMVDEE

-756 PLPEPLRSVAAS
+756 PLPEPLRSAAAS
-768 RGAESCNTGRTAAHA
+768 YGAGACNTGRIAANA
-783 DAVEVSSGDVHG
+783 AAAEARSGDSHG

>member
-30 LREMVEVG
+30 LRDMVEVG

-70 VFGRIDRESKTNTV
+70 VFGRIDR
-84 TSNTA
+84 
-89 KTSADA
+89 SARPNGGADKFDG
-95 PSPDATGPSET
+95 SPDGNGASET

-121 VVVDWRAPIAEPF
+121 VVVDWRAPVAEPF
-134 FRATGGNPLGLLRR
+134 FRATGGDPLGLLRR
-148 RHFVCRGRVLSDL
+148 RHFVCRGRVLADL
-161 EDEIFDLD
+161 EDEFFDLD
-169 ALDASSNG
+169 ALDCESG
-177 GNGRP
+177 GHRSR
-182 LIAHGAL
+182 LSAHGAL

-210 EQDEIIRSSRKGIL
+210 EQDEIIRSPRKGIL
-224 VCQGGPGTGKTIVAL
+224 VTQGGPGTGKTIVAL
-239 HRAAYLLYTHRF
+239 HRAAYLLYTYRF

-291 FNEIFPD
+291 FNEIFPE
-298 VRIRLADT
+298 VRVRLADA

-314 DVAMSQVIAHAI
+314 DVRMSQVVKNAV

-336 VRLEFGLGYVTL
+336 LRLEFGLGYVTL
-348 AANSSRAIV
+348 AASTSRAIV

-367 NAGRAYVEKAVYA
+367 NAGRAYVEQAAYA

-400 RHPEVMAALERMWPL
+400 RHPDVMEAFERMWPL

-434 AAAGVLTDAEWG
+434 AADGVLADAETEQ
-446 LLHRPR
+446 LYRPR
-452 GDTEDDYEW
+452 GDGEADYEW
-461 SDADVPLLDEAYSVL
+461 SDADVPMLDEAYSVL
-476 GPRSRSRRR
+476 GPRSRSRKR

-525 GDIAQATSA
+525 GDVAQATSA
-534 HAPSSWQE
+534 HAPSSWHE
-542 ILAHLPAGPLEPRL
+542 ILAHLPSGPVAPRL

-583 LAPPAAVRIE
+583 LAPPAAVRID
-593 GSPPRFVTAHAGAE
+593 GSPPRFVTA
-607 AEPSGEAVAR
+607 SGGV
-617 AARERSEQERE
+617 
-628 EMVATN
+628 
-634 GPDVERSLL
+634 
-643 AQAVLETVTTESEA
+643 AQAVLDTVVFEA
-657 LDGGNML
+657 AELDGGSML
-664 VVSPL
+664 VVSPAEY
-669 QHMDEIAALLK
+669 MDGIAELLAA
-680 DAGVDFGR
+680 AGVDFGR

-721 VVEPAAMIGEE
+721 VVEPAAMIDEE

-756 PLPEPLRSVAAS
+756 PLPEPLHSAAAS
-768 RGAESCNTGRTAAHA
+768 CDAGACNTGRIAANA
-783 DAVEVSSGDVHG
+783 AAAEASSGDSHG

>member
-43 QARFERDVIEDA
+43 QARFERDVIEDT

-70 VFGRIDRESKTNTV
+70 VFGRIDRPARTNGDV
-84 TSNTA
+84 
-89 KTSADA
+89 DR
-95 PSPDATGPSET
+95 PDGGSDGGPDGNGASET

-134 FRATGGNPLGLLRR
+134 FRATGGDPLGLLRR
-148 RHFVCRGRVLSDL
+148 RHFVCRGRVLADL
-161 EDEIFDLD
+161 EDEVFDLD
-169 ALDASSNG
+169 ALDGDSD
-177 GNGRP
+177 GNGDRP
-182 LIAHGAL
+182 RLNAHGAL

-196 RDGQLRQVVATIQA
+196 RDGQLRQVVSTIQA
-210 EQDEIIRSSRKGIL
+210 EQDEIIRSPRKGIL
-224 VCQGGPGTGKTIVAL
+224 VTQGGPGTGKTIVAL
-239 HRAAYLLYTHRF
+239 HRAAYLLYTYRF

-260 VGPNRLFLRYVERVL
+260 IGPNRLFLRYVERVL
-275 PSLGEAGVHLF
+275 PSLGEVGVHLF

-291 FNEIFPD
+291 FNEIFGD
-298 VRIRLADT
+298 VRVRLADT

-314 DVAMSQVIAHAI
+314 DVRMSQVVTNAV

-336 VRLEFGLGYVTL
+336 LRLEFGLGYVTL
-348 AANSSRAIV
+348 TAGTSRAIV

-367 NAGRAYVEKAVYA
+367 NAGRAYVEQAVYS

-386 RRRPDPSKLRERFS
+386 RRRPDPGKLRERFS
-400 RHPEVMAALERMWPL
+400 RHPEVMEAFERMWPL

-434 AAAGVLTDAEWG
+434 AAGEVLADAETEQ
-446 LLHRPR
+446 LYRPR
-452 GDTEDDYEW
+452 GDSEADYEW
-461 SDADVPLLDEAYSVL
+461 SDADVPVLDEAYSVL
-476 GPRSRSRRR
+476 GPRSRSRKR

-534 HAPSSWQE
+534 HAPSSWHE
-542 ILAHLPAGPLEPRL
+542 ILAHLPSGPVAPRL

-583 LAPPAAVRIE
+583 LAPPAAVRID
-593 GSPPRFVTAHAGAE
+593 GSPPRFVKAPE
-607 AEPSGEAVAR
+607 
-617 AARERSEQERE
+617 
-628 EMVATN
+628 
-634 GPDVERSLL
+634 DV
-643 AQAVLETVTTESEA
+643 AQAVLDTVVTEAAE
-657 LDGGNML
+657 LDGGSML
-664 VVSPL
+664 VVSPAEY
-669 QHMDEIAALLK
+669 MDDIAELLAS
-680 DAGVDFGR
+680 AGVDFGR

-721 VVEPAAMIGEE
+721 VVEPAAMVDEE

-756 PLPEPLRSVAAS
+756 PLPEPLRSAAAS
-768 RGAESCNTGRTAAHA
+768 YGAGACNTGRIAANA
-783 DAVEVSSGDVHG
+783 AAAEARSGDSHG